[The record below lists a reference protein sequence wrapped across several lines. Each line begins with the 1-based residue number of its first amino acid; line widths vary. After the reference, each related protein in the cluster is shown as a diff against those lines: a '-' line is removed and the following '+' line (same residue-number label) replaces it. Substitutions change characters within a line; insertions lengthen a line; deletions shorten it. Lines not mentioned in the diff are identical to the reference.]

1 MNFFKINLNIKNF
14 TYGWFIFS
22 ILFIIL
28 IASLQAYF
36 EYKRA
41 IENTKIS
48 TSNVTMLLT
57 KKFEN
62 DFEQSENILKLAEY
76 FVVTLPKESNNF
88 YSSSFDQKKKIV
100 NDKFKFLVSSFS
112 NVSVINFANKEGDIL
127 YSSNDL
133 SFPINTSDREYFEI
147 LKNNKDLNTT
157 FSDVLFSFTSSSYSI
172 IQARAIRD
180 ENKDLVGV
188 LTALIDISTI
198 NDTLASINTGKNGVV
213 FVRNSNTSGLIARYP
228 QIDSAVINS
237 KLPNSNQTI
246 LKIKNGEKSGSL
258 EYEASTDN
266 EIRIGSFLVMDKY
279 PFYIQTA
286 ISEKDYLH
294 QWKRNLVIATILIVL
309 FIIASFL
316 LFRTMRANYFKELK
330 LSREIQ
336 IVKNRFENMFKVHSS
351 IMLLIDAKTGNI
363 IDANISACEFYGY
376 TLDEFK
382 KLNIS
387 NINILSKKD
396 IQYKIEEATNLNNNT
411 FIFPHRLKSGEIK
424 TIESNTS
431 PIETEKGK
439 ILFSIIKDISKQ
451 IELEKEIQ
459 EEKERYK
466 NLTNYSS
473 DAIFIINIEDGK
485 LVEFSKRARDFL
497 GYDNNEMKE
506 LTIFDLD
513 LDINSFEEYQDVVSK
528 INEIPIYFERV
539 HKRKDGSFYN
549 AGITSVKI
557 RLGGK
562 EYFYASVRDISNEV
576 NLKNNLKD
584 RDELLQNFSNQVPG
598 VLYTYQYFPDGRSC
612 FPFASEHISEIYEVT
627 PSSVLNDATKVLER
641 IYEKDFDFV
650 ADSIVE
656 SYNTLKVWKCTYRVN
671 LPKKGLRWLYGEAQP
686 VKQDDGS
693 VIWFGYI
700 KDITEQKEI
709 EAKNNDTTLKLELAT
724 SASKQGIWRLS
735 FLTNSLEWDDKM
747 YNIYG
752 ITPKKDKNNYELW
765 SNAVLK
771 EDLPIVEEKINIAKD
786 TNGTFDTIFR
796 IKRLDNNEIRYIK
809 VSAICQ
815 FDENGNKIAMVG
827 SNIDITELEIAKIK
841 ALKAN
846 EAKSKFLA
854 NMSHEIRTP
863 LNGTIGLINLVLD
876 TPLNHLQNEY
886 LNKAIQ
892 ASNSLLNIIN
902 DILDYSKI
910 EIGKLDILKEPF
922 DLNQLLE
929 NISNIFGYQI
939 YEKGL
944 EFSFTVDPKINNS
957 LIGDSLRLT
966 QILNNFIGN
975 AIKFT
980 QKGYVHVDINLIR
993 KNDNK
998 LLLDFSVKDTG
1009 IGIALENQS
1018 KLFKAFNQED
1028 SSTTKRFGGTGLGL
1042 VIAKQLVELMDGEVY
1057 FGSIKDKGSTF
1068 GFKIELEYI
1077 KDTMFIKENL
1087 KTYVDC
1093 NFLIIDDNEIDRD
1106 YLKKVLSSWKI
1117 DSLSV
1122 SNGLEAYEILTHE
1135 KIDYIIVDW
1144 YMPELN
1150 GLELL
1155 KKLQDNNINIPNIL
1169 MITAHN
1175 KQELLNEAQNSNI
1188 YIEKILEKH
1197 FTPSTLYN
1205 TIFDKKIESKRVES
1219 KKMKLIS
1226 LKKALVVEDNEINQL
1241 VTSKML
1247 ESIGFDIDIANDGLE
1262 AVNMANK
1269 SNYDIVFM
1277 DLQMPNMDGFEATK
1291 KIREFN
1297 KNTPIVALSAAVMD
1311 KDKELTSLAGMNN
1324 HLAKPLLRSELESIL
1339 KQYFEME
1346 LIDNELNKSNTIFIK
1361 GINISSVI
1369 ENYNTDINDIY
1380 RMYEKF
1386 YKEYKDID
1394 KDLVSFKNNEKE
1406 YFEYLHK
1413 LKGVSGNLHIQE
1425 VFETSK
1431 KIYDNKELSFFN
1443 HLIKITKNICENI
1456 ESSILPIL
1464 KSSQKDIKTLDLKE
1478 LKKVIEKLIIDLKDY
1493 EYISSDKIGLLL
1505 DNLKTLVP
1513 EKDIDLLNKSFEKN
1527 DNETVISLLEN
1538 ILKDLNAK

>member
-28 IASLQAYF
+28 LASLQAYF

-57 KKFEN
+57 KKLEN

-76 FVVTLPKESNNF
+76 FVLTLPKENTNF
-88 YSSSFDQKKKIV
+88 YSFSFDQKRKTV
-100 NDKFKFLVSSFS
+100 DDKFKFLVSNFS
-112 NVSVINFANKEGDIL
+112 NISAINFANKEGDIL

-198 NDTLASINTGKNGVV
+198 NDTLASINTGKDGVV
-213 FVRNSNTSGLIARYP
+213 LIRNSDTSSLIARYP
-228 QIDSAVINS
+228 EVENVNVNS
-237 KLPNSNQTI
+237 KLPDSNPTI
-246 LKIKNGEKSGSL
+246 VRVNNGEKIGSF
-258 EYEASTDN
+258 EYIASTDSKK
-266 EIRIGSFLVMDKY
+266 RIGSFLVMDKY

-286 ISEKDYLH
+286 ISEKEYLH
-294 QWKRNLVIATILIVL
+294 QWKKNLLIATILIVL

-330 LSREIQ
+330 LSREIK
-336 IVKNRFENMFKVHSS
+336 IVKNRFENMFKIHSA

-363 IDANISACEFYGY
+363 IDANHSACKFYGY

-387 NINILSKKD
+387 NINVLSKKE
-396 IQYKIEEATNLNNNT
+396 IQDKIEEAKNLNNNT

-431 PIETEKGK
+431 PIDTEKGEV
-439 ILFSIIKDISKQ
+439 LFSIIKDISKQ
-451 IELEKEIQ
+451 IVLEKEIE

-473 DAIFIINIEDGK
+473 DAIFIVNIEDGK
-485 LVEFSKRARDFL
+485 LVEFNKRAIDFL

-513 LDINSFEEYQDVVSK
+513 LDINSFEDYQDVVSK
-528 INEIPIYFERV
+528 INQTPIYFERV
-539 HKRKDGSFYN
+539 HKRKDGSQYH

-557 RLGGK
+557 RLGEK
-562 EYFYASVRDISNEV
+562 EYFYASVRDI
-576 NLKNNLKD
+576 
-584 RDELLQNFSNQVPG
+584 
-598 VLYTYQYFPDGRSC
+598 
-612 FPFASEHISEIYEVT
+612 
-627 PSSVLNDATKVLER
+627 
-641 IYEKDFDFV
+641 
-650 ADSIVE
+650 
-656 SYNTLKVWKCTYRVN
+656 
-671 LPKKGLRWLYGEAQP
+671 
-686 VKQDDGS
+686 
-693 VIWFGYI
+693 
-700 KDITEQKEI
+700 TEQKEI
-709 EAKNNDTTLKLELAT
+709 EAKILDTTLKLELAT
-724 SASKQGIWRLS
+724 TASKQGIWRLN
-735 FLTNSLEWDDKM
+735 FATNSLELDDNM
-747 YNIYG
+747 YKIYG
-752 ITPKKDKNNYELW
+752 ITPQKDINNYELFR
-765 SNAVLK
+765 NRILK

-796 IKRLDNNEIRYIK
+796 IKRFDNNEIRYIK

-815 FDENGNKIAMVG
+815 FDENGDKVAMVG
-827 SNIDITELEIAKIK
+827 SSIDVTELEIAKIN

-876 TPLNHLQNEY
+876 TPLNPLQNDY

-892 ASNSLLNIIN
+892 TSNSLLNIIN

-922 DLNQLLE
+922 SLNQLLE
-929 NISNIFGYQI
+929 NVTNIFGYQV

-944 EFSFTVDPKINNS
+944 EFNFTIDPKINNN
-957 LIGDSLRLT
+957 LVGDSLRLT
-966 QILNNFIGN
+966 QVLNNFVGN

-980 QKGYVHVDINLIR
+980 QKGNVHVDINLIR
-993 KNDNK
+993 KNENK

-1009 IGIALENQS
+1009 IGIALENQH

-1042 VIAKQLVELMDGEVY
+1042 VISKQLVEIMGGEVY
-1057 FGSIKDKGSTF
+1057 FNSIKDKGSTF

-1077 KDTMFIKENL
+1077 KDSILKDENL
-1087 KTYVDC
+1087 KTYSNS
-1093 NFLIIDDNEIDRD
+1093 NFLIIDDNEIYKD
-1106 YLKKVLSSWKI
+1106 YLEKILLSWKI
-1117 DSLSV
+1117 KSLNV
-1122 SNGLEAYEILTHE
+1122 SNDLEVYEILLKE
-1135 KIDYIIVDW
+1135 KIDYIIVDCCV
-1144 YMPELN
+1144 PKLN
-1150 GLELL
+1150 GLNLL

-1169 MITAHN
+1169 MITAYN
-1175 KQELLNEAQNSNI
+1175 KQELLEEAQNSNI
-1188 YIEKILEKH
+1188 YIEKILEKP

-1205 TIFDKKIESKRVES
+1205 TLFDKKIESKRVES
-1219 KKMKLIS
+1219 KKMKLITP
-1226 LKKALVVEDNEINQL
+1226 KKALVVEDNEINQI

-1247 ESIGFDIDIANDGLE
+1247 ENMGFSIDIANDGVE
-1262 AVNMANK
+1262 AVSMVNK
-1269 SNYDIVFM
+1269 FNYDMVFM

-1297 KNTPIVALSAAVMD
+1297 KTIPIIALSAAVMD
-1311 KDKELTSLAGMNN
+1311 KDKELTSLAGMNK
-1324 HLAKPLLRSELESIL
+1324 HLAKPLIKEELEKVLDEYFEISEIDNNKL
-1339 KQYFEME
+1339 KQ
-1346 LIDNELNKSNTIFIK
+1346 LNNAPFTKA
-1361 GINISSVI
+1361 INISSV
-1369 ENYNTDINDIY
+1369 Y
-1380 RMYEKF
+1380 
-1386 YKEYKDID
+1386 
-1394 KDLVSFKNNEKE
+1394 
-1406 YFEYLHK
+1406 
-1413 LKGVSGNLHIQE
+1413 
-1425 VFETSK
+1425 
-1431 KIYDNKELSFFN
+1431 
-1443 HLIKITKNICENI
+1443 
-1456 ESSILPIL
+1456 
-1464 KSSQKDIKTLDLKE
+1464 LDLEE
-1478 LKKVIEKLIIDLKDY
+1478 LKKSIQKLIIDLKDY
-1493 EYISSDKIGLLL
+1493 EYISSDRFNLLL
-1505 DNLKTLVP
+1505 DNLKGVLL
-1513 EKDIDLLNKSFEKN
+1513 EKDINFLNKLFEKN
-1527 DNETVISLLEN
+1527 NNKALIPSLEN
-1538 ILKDLNAK
+1538 ILKDLNEK

>member
-22 ILFIIL
+22 ILIIIL
-28 IASLQAYF
+28 LASLQAYF

-48 TSNVTMLLT
+48 TSNVTMLLS

-76 FVVTLPKESNNF
+76 VVLTLPKENNNF

-100 NDKFKFLVSSFS
+100 NDKFRFLVSSFS

-147 LKNNKDLNTT
+147 LKNNKDMDTA
-157 FSDVLFSFTSSSYSI
+157 FSDVVFSLTSNSNAI

-198 NDTLASINTGKNGVV
+198 NDTLASIDTGKDGVV
-213 FVRNSNTSGLIARYP
+213 LIRNSDTSSLIARYP
-228 QIDSAVINS
+228 EVENVNVNS
-237 KLPNSNQTI
+237 KLPDSNPTI
-246 LKIKNGEKSGSL
+246 VRVNNGEKIGSF
-258 EYEASTDN
+258 EYIASTDSKK
-266 EIRIGSFLVMDKY
+266 RIGSFLVMDKY

-286 ISEKDYLH
+286 ISEKEYLH
-294 QWKRNLVIATILIVL
+294 QWKKNLLIATILIVL

-330 LSREIQ
+330 LSREIK
-336 IVKNRFENMFKVHSS
+336 IVKNRFENMFKVHSA
-351 IMLLIDAKTGNI
+351 IMLLVDAKTGKI
-363 IDANISACEFYGY
+363 IDANHSACKFYGY

-387 NINILSKKD
+387 NINVLSKKD
-396 IQYKIEEATNLNNNT
+396 IQDKIKEAKNFNNNT
-411 FIFPHRLKSGEIK
+411 FIFPHILKSGEIK
-424 TIESNTS
+424 IIESNTS
-431 PIETEKGK
+431 PIKTEKGK
-439 ILFSIIKDISKQ
+439 IFFSIIKDISKQ
-451 IELEKEIQ
+451 IELEKAIQ

-466 NLTNYSS
+466 NFTNYSS
-473 DAIFIINIEDGK
+473 DAIFILNIEDGK

-528 INEIPIYFERV
+528 INQTPIYFERV
-539 HKRKDGSFYN
+539 HKRKDGSEYQ

-557 RLGGK
+557 RLGEK
-562 EYFYASVRDISNEV
+562 EYFYASIR
-576 NLKNNLKD
+576 
-584 RDELLQNFSNQVPG
+584 
-598 VLYTYQYFPDGRSC
+598 
-612 FPFASEHISEIYEVT
+612 
-627 PSSVLNDATKVLER
+627 
-641 IYEKDFDFV
+641 
-650 ADSIVE
+650 
-656 SYNTLKVWKCTYRVN
+656 
-671 LPKKGLRWLYGEAQP
+671 
-686 VKQDDGS
+686 
-693 VIWFGYI
+693 
-700 KDITEQKEI
+700 DITEQKEI
-709 EAKNNDTTLKLELAT
+709 EAKILDTTLKLELAT
-724 SASKQGIWRLS
+724 TASKQGIWRLN
-735 FLTNSLEWDDKM
+735 FATNSLELDDNM
-747 YNIYG
+747 YKIYG
-752 ITPKKDKNNYELW
+752 ITPQKDINNYELW
-765 SNAVLK
+765 SNAVLE

-796 IKRLDNNEIRYIK
+796 IKRSDNNEIRYIK
-809 VSAICQ
+809 GSAICQ
-815 FDENGNKIAMVG
+815 FDENGDKIAMVG
-827 SNIDITELEIAKIK
+827 SSIDITELEIAKIK
-841 ALKAN
+841 SQKAN

-863 LNGTIGLINLVLD
+863 LNGIIGLINLVLD
-876 TPLNHLQNEY
+876 TPLNPLQNDY

-922 DLNQLLE
+922 YLNQLLE
-929 NISNIFGYQI
+929 NISNIFGYKI

-944 EFSFTVDPKINNS
+944 EFSFTVDPKINNN

-993 KNDNK
+993 KNENK

-1018 KLFKAFNQED
+1018 KLFKAFTQED

-1057 FGSIKDKGSTF
+1057 FNSIKDKGSTF

-1077 KDTMFIKENL
+1077 KDTRFIKENL
-1087 KTYVDC
+1087 KTYVDS
-1093 NFLIIDDNEIDRD
+1093 NFLIIDDSEIDRD

-1117 DSLSV
+1117 DSLSA
-1122 SNGLEAYEILTHE
+1122 SNGLEAYEIITHE

-1144 YMPELN
+1144 DMPELN

-1188 YIEKILEKH
+1188 YIEKIIEKP

-1226 LKKALVVEDNEINQL
+1226 SKKALIVEDNEINQL
-1241 VTSKML
+1241 VTSQML

-1262 AVNMANK
+1262 AVDMVNK

-1277 DLQMPNMDGFEATK
+1277 DLQMPKMDGFEATK

-1324 HLAKPLLRSELESIL
+1324 HLAKPLIRSELESIL

-1346 LIDNELNKSNTIFIK
+1346 LIDNKLNKSNTIFIK

-1394 KDLVSFKNNEKE
+1394 KDLASLKNSEKE

-1431 KIYDNKELSFFN
+1431 KIYDNKELSFSN
-1443 HLIKITKNICENI
+1443 HLIEITKNICENI

-1478 LKKVIEKLIIDLKDY
+1478 LKNGIEKLIVDLKDY
-1493 EYISSDKIGLLL
+1493 EYISSEKIGLLL
-1505 DNLKTLVP
+1505 DNLKTLLSK
-1513 EKDIDLLNKSFEKN
+1513 KDIDLLNKSFEKN

-1538 ILKDLNAK
+1538 ILKGLSAK

>member
-28 IASLQAYF
+28 LASLQAYF

-57 KKFEN
+57 KKLEN
-62 DFEQSENILKLAEY
+62 DFEQAENILKLAEY
-76 FVVTLPKESNNF
+76 VVLTLPKENNNF

-100 NDKFKFLVSSFS
+100 NDKFRFLLSSFS

-127 YSSNDL
+127 YSSNSL
-133 SFPINTSDREYFEI
+133 NSLVNISSREHFQM

-157 FSDVLFSFTSSSYSI
+157 FSDVVFTFISNSNAI

-198 NDTLASINTGKNGVV
+198 NDTLASINTGKDGVV
-213 FVRNSNTSGLIARYP
+213 LIRNSDTSSLIARYP
-228 QIDSAVINS
+228 EVENVNVNS
-237 KLPNSNQTI
+237 KLPDSNPTI
-246 LKIKNGEKSGSL
+246 VRVNNGEKIGSF
-258 EYEASTDN
+258 EYIASTDSKK
-266 EIRIGSFLVMDKY
+266 RIGSFLVMDKY

-286 ISEKDYLH
+286 ISEKEYLH
-294 QWKRNLVIATILIVL
+294 QWKKNLLIATILIVL

-330 LSREIQ
+330 LSREIT
-336 IVKNRFENMFKVHSS
+336 IVKNRFENMFKVHSA

-363 IDANISACEFYGY
+363 IDANISACKFYGY

-387 NINILSKKD
+387 NINVLSKKE
-396 IQYKIEEATNLNNNT
+396 IQDKIEEAKNLNNNT

-439 ILFSIIKDISKQ
+439 ILFSIIKDISKHL
-451 IELEKEIQ
+451 ELEKEIQ

-473 DAIFIINIEDGK
+473 DAILILNIEDGK
-485 LVEFSKRARDFL
+485 LVEFSKRARDFF

-506 LTIFDLD
+506 LTIFDWD
-513 LDINSFEEYQDVVSK
+513 TSINSFEEYQDVVSK
-528 INEIPIYFERV
+528 INQTPIYFERV
-539 HKRKDGSFYN
+539 HKRKDGSEYH

-557 RLGGK
+557 KLGEK
-562 EYFYASVRDISNEV
+562 EYFYASVRDI
-576 NLKNNLKD
+576 
-584 RDELLQNFSNQVPG
+584 
-598 VLYTYQYFPDGRSC
+598 
-612 FPFASEHISEIYEVT
+612 
-627 PSSVLNDATKVLER
+627 
-641 IYEKDFDFV
+641 
-650 ADSIVE
+650 
-656 SYNTLKVWKCTYRVN
+656 
-671 LPKKGLRWLYGEAQP
+671 
-686 VKQDDGS
+686 
-693 VIWFGYI
+693 
-700 KDITEQKEI
+700 TEQKEI
-709 EAKNNDTTLKLELAT
+709 EAKILDTTLKLELAT
-724 SASKQGIWRLS
+724 SASKQGIWRLN
-735 FLTNSLEWDDKM
+735 FATNSLELDDNM
-747 YNIYG
+747 YKIYG
-752 ITPKKDKNNYELW
+752 ITPQKDINNYELW
-765 SNAVLK
+765 SNAVLE

-786 TNGTFDTIFR
+786 TNCTFDTIFR
-796 IKRLDNNEIRYIK
+796 IKRFDNNEIRYIK

-815 FDENGNKIAMVG
+815 FDENGDKIAMVG
-827 SNIDITELEIAKIK
+827 SSIDITELEIAKIK

-876 TPLNHLQNEY
+876 TPLNPLQNDY

-922 DLNQLLE
+922 YLNQLLE
-929 NISNIFGYQI
+929 NITNIFGYKI

-944 EFSFTVDPKINNS
+944 EFSFTVDPKINNN

-993 KNDNK
+993 KNENK

-1057 FGSIKDKGSTF
+1057 FSSIKDKGSTF

-1087 KTYVDC
+1087 KTYINS
-1093 NFLIIDDNEIDRD
+1093 NFLIIDDSEIDRD

-1117 DSLSV
+1117 DSLSA
-1122 SNGLEAYEILTHE
+1122 SNGLEAYEIITRE

-1144 YMPELN
+1144 HMPELN

-1188 YIEKILEKH
+1188 YIEKIIEKP

-1226 LKKALVVEDNEINQL
+1226 SKKALIVEDNEINQL
-1241 VTSKML
+1241 VTSQML

-1262 AVNMANK
+1262 AVDMANK
-1269 SNYDIVFM
+1269 SNYDIIFM

-1324 HLAKPLLRSELESIL
+1324 HLAKPLIRSELESIL

-1346 LIDNELNKSNTIFIK
+1346 LIDNKLNKSNTIFIK

-1394 KDLVSFKNNEKE
+1394 KDLASLKNSEKE

-1431 KIYDNKELSFFN
+1431 KIYDNKELSFTN
-1443 HLIKITKNICENI
+1443 HLIEITKNICENI

-1478 LKKVIEKLIIDLKDY
+1478 LKNGIEKLIVDLKDY
-1493 EYISSDKIGLLL
+1493 EYISSEKIGLLL
-1505 DNLKTLVP
+1505 DNLKTLLP
-1513 EKDIDLLNKSFEKN
+1513 KKDIDLLNKSFEKS

>member
-22 ILFIIL
+22 ILIIISL
-28 IASLQAYF
+28 ASLQAYF

-62 DFEQSENILKLAEY
+62 DFEQAENILKLAEY
-76 FVVTLPKESNNF
+76 VVLTLPKENNNF

-100 NDKFKFLVSSFS
+100 NDKFRFLLSSFS

-127 YSSNDL
+127 YSSNSL
-133 SFPINTSDREYFEI
+133 NSLVNISSREHFQM
-147 LKNNKDLNTT
+147 LKNNKDMDTA
-157 FSDVLFSFTSSSYSI
+157 FSDVVFSLTSNSNAI

-198 NDTLASINTGKNGVV
+198 NNTLASINTGKDGVV
-213 FVRNSNTSGLIARYP
+213 LIRNSNTSSLIARYP
-228 QIDSAVINS
+228 EVENVNVNS
-237 KLPNSNQTI
+237 KLPDSNPTI
-246 LKIKNGEKSGSL
+246 VRVNNGEKIGSF
-258 EYEASTDN
+258 EYIASTDS
-266 EIRIGSFLVMDKY
+266 EKRIGSFLVMDKY

-286 ISEKDYLH
+286 ISEKEYLH
-294 QWKRNLVIATILIVL
+294 QWKKNLLIATILIVL

-330 LSREIQ
+330 LSREIK
-336 IVKNRFENMFKVHSS
+336 IVKNRFENMFKVHSA
-351 IMLLIDAKTGNI
+351 IMLLVDAKTGKI
-363 IDANISACEFYGY
+363 IDANHSACEFYGY

-387 NINILSKKD
+387 NINVLSKKD
-396 IQYKIEEATNLNNNT
+396 IQDKIEEATKLNNNT

-431 PIETEKGK
+431 PIETEKGR

-473 DAIFIINIEDGK
+473 DAIFILNIEDGK

-539 HKRKDGSFYN
+539 HKRKDGSEYH

-557 RLGGK
+557 RLGEK
-562 EYFYASVRDISNEV
+562 EYFYASIR
-576 NLKNNLKD
+576 
-584 RDELLQNFSNQVPG
+584 
-598 VLYTYQYFPDGRSC
+598 
-612 FPFASEHISEIYEVT
+612 
-627 PSSVLNDATKVLER
+627 
-641 IYEKDFDFV
+641 
-650 ADSIVE
+650 
-656 SYNTLKVWKCTYRVN
+656 
-671 LPKKGLRWLYGEAQP
+671 
-686 VKQDDGS
+686 
-693 VIWFGYI
+693 
-700 KDITEQKEI
+700 DITEQKEI
-709 EAKNNDTTLKLELAT
+709 EAKILDTTLKLELAT
-724 SASKQGIWRLS
+724 TASKQGIWRLN
-735 FLTNSLEWDDKM
+735 FATNSLELDDNM
-747 YNIYG
+747 YKIYG
-752 ITPKKDKNNYELW
+752 ITPQKDINNYELFR
-765 SNAVLK
+765 NRILK

-796 IKRLDNNEIRYIK
+796 IKRFDNNEIRYIK

-815 FDENGNKIAMVG
+815 FDENGDKIAMVG

-876 TPLNHLQNEY
+876 TPLNPLQNDY

-922 DLNQLLE
+922 YLNQLLE
-929 NISNIFGYQI
+929 NISNIFGYKI

-993 KNDNK
+993 KNENK

-1009 IGIALENQS
+1009 IGIALENQN

-1057 FGSIKDKGSTF
+1057 FSSIKDKGSTF

-1077 KDTMFIKENL
+1077 KDTMLIKENL
-1087 KTYVDC
+1087 KTYVDS
-1093 NFLIIDDNEIDRD
+1093 NFLIIDDSEIDRD

-1117 DSLSV
+1117 DSLSA
-1122 SNGLEAYEILTHE
+1122 SNGLEAYEIITRE

-1144 YMPELN
+1144 HMPELN

-1188 YIEKILEKH
+1188 YIEKIIEKP

-1226 LKKALVVEDNEINQL
+1226 SKKALIVEDNEINQL
-1241 VTSKML
+1241 VTSQML

-1262 AVNMANK
+1262 AVDMVNK

-1277 DLQMPNMDGFEATK
+1277 DLQMPKMDGFEATK

-1324 HLAKPLLRSELESIL
+1324 HLAKPLIRSELESIL

-1346 LIDNELNKSNTIFIK
+1346 FIDNKLNKSNTIFIK

-1394 KDLVSFKNNEKE
+1394 KDLASLKNSEKE

-1431 KIYDNKELSFFN
+1431 KIYDNKELSFSN
-1443 HLIKITKNICENI
+1443 HLIEITKNICENI

-1478 LKKVIEKLIIDLKDY
+1478 LKNGIEKLIVDLKDY
-1493 EYISSDKIGLLL
+1493 EYISSEKIGLLL
-1505 DNLKTLVP
+1505 DNLKTLLP
-1513 EKDIDLLNKSFEKN
+1513 KKDIDLLNKSFEKN

-1538 ILKDLNAK
+1538 ILKGLSAK

>member
-22 ILFIIL
+22 ILIIIL
-28 IASLQAYF
+28 LASLQAYF

-62 DFEQSENILKLAEY
+62 DFEQAENILKLAEY
-76 FVVTLPKESNNF
+76 VVLTLPKENNNF

-100 NDKFKFLVSSFS
+100 NDKFRFLLSSFS

-127 YSSNDL
+127 YSSNSL
-133 SFPINTSDREYFEI
+133 NSLVNISSREHFQM
-147 LKNNKDLNTT
+147 LKNNKDMDTA
-157 FSDVLFSFTSSSYSI
+157 FSDVVFSLTSNSNAI

-198 NDTLASINTGKNGVV
+198 NDTLASINTGKDGVV
-213 FVRNSNTSGLIARYP
+213 LIRNSNTSSLIARYP
-228 QIDSAVINS
+228 EVENVNVNS
-237 KLPNSNQTI
+237 KLPDSNPTI
-246 LKIKNGEKSGSL
+246 VRVNNGEKIGSF
-258 EYEASTDN
+258 EYIASTDSKK
-266 EIRIGSFLVMDKY
+266 RIGSFLVMDKY

-286 ISEKDYLH
+286 ISEKEYLH
-294 QWKRNLVIATILIVL
+294 QWKKNLLIATILIVL

-316 LFRTMRANYFKELK
+316 LFVIMRANYFKELK
-330 LSREIQ
+330 LSREIK
-336 IVKNRFENMFKVHSS
+336 IVKNRFENMFKIHSA
-351 IMLLIDAKTGNI
+351 IMLLIDAKTGKI
-363 IDANISACEFYGY
+363 IDANHSACKFYGH
-376 TLDEFK
+376 TLEEFK

-387 NINILSKKD
+387 NINVLSKKE
-396 IQYKIEEATNLNNNT
+396 IQDKIEEATKLNNNT
-411 FIFPHRLKSGEIK
+411 FIFPHRLKNGEIK

-473 DAIFIINIEDGK
+473 DAIFIVNIEDGK

-497 GYDNNEMKE
+497 GYDNNEMKD
-506 LTIFDLD
+506 LSIFDWD
-513 LDINSFEEYQDVVSK
+513 TNINSMKEYKEIISH
-528 INEIPIYFERV
+528 INQTPIYFERV
-539 HKRKDGSFYN
+539 HKRKDGSEYN

-576 NLKNNLKD
+576 KLKNNLKN

-627 PSSVLNDATKVLER
+627 PSSVLNDASKVLER

-650 ADSIVE
+650 VDSIVE

-724 SASKQGIWRLS
+724 SASKQGIWRLN
-735 FLTNSLEWDDKM
+735 FATNSLELDDNM
-747 YNIYG
+747 YKIYG
-752 ITPKKDKNNYELW
+752 ITPQKDINNYELFR
-765 SNAVLK
+765 NKILK

-796 IKRLDNNEIRYIK
+796 IKRSDNNEIRYIK

-815 FDENGNKIAMVG
+815 FDENGDKIAMVG
-827 SNIDITELEIAKIK
+827 SSIDITELEIAKIK

-876 TPLNHLQNEY
+876 TPLNPLQNDY

-922 DLNQLLE
+922 YLNQLLE
-929 NISNIFGYQI
+929 NISNIFGYKI

-944 EFSFTVDPKINNS
+944 EFSFTVDPKINNN

-980 QKGYVHVDINLIR
+980 
-993 KNDNK
+993 
-998 LLLDFSVKDTG
+998 
-1009 IGIALENQS
+1009 
-1018 KLFKAFNQED
+1018 
-1028 SSTTKRFGGTGLGL
+1028 
-1042 VIAKQLVELMDGEVY
+1042 
-1057 FGSIKDKGSTF
+1057 
-1068 GFKIELEYI
+1068 
-1077 KDTMFIKENL
+1077 
-1087 KTYVDC
+1087 
-1093 NFLIIDDNEIDRD
+1093 
-1106 YLKKVLSSWKI
+1106 
-1117 DSLSV
+1117 
-1122 SNGLEAYEILTHE
+1122 
-1135 KIDYIIVDW
+1135 
-1144 YMPELN
+1144 
-1150 GLELL
+1150 
-1155 KKLQDNNINIPNIL
+1155 
-1169 MITAHN
+1169 
-1175 KQELLNEAQNSNI
+1175 
-1188 YIEKILEKH
+1188 
-1197 FTPSTLYN
+1197 
-1205 TIFDKKIESKRVES
+1205 
-1219 KKMKLIS
+1219 
-1226 LKKALVVEDNEINQL
+1226 
-1241 VTSKML
+1241 
-1247 ESIGFDIDIANDGLE
+1247 
-1262 AVNMANK
+1262 
-1269 SNYDIVFM
+1269 
-1277 DLQMPNMDGFEATK
+1277 
-1291 KIREFN
+1291 
-1297 KNTPIVALSAAVMD
+1297 
-1311 KDKELTSLAGMNN
+1311 
-1324 HLAKPLLRSELESIL
+1324 
-1339 KQYFEME
+1339 
-1346 LIDNELNKSNTIFIK
+1346 
-1361 GINISSVI
+1361 
-1369 ENYNTDINDIY
+1369 
-1380 RMYEKF
+1380 
-1386 YKEYKDID
+1386 
-1394 KDLVSFKNNEKE
+1394 
-1406 YFEYLHK
+1406 
-1413 LKGVSGNLHIQE
+1413 
-1425 VFETSK
+1425 
-1431 KIYDNKELSFFN
+1431 
-1443 HLIKITKNICENI
+1443 
-1456 ESSILPIL
+1456 
-1464 KSSQKDIKTLDLKE
+1464 
-1478 LKKVIEKLIIDLKDY
+1478 
-1493 EYISSDKIGLLL
+1493 
-1505 DNLKTLVP
+1505 
-1513 EKDIDLLNKSFEKN
+1513 
-1527 DNETVISLLEN
+1527 
-1538 ILKDLNAK
+1538 

>member
-28 IASLQAYF
+28 LASLQAYF

-57 KKFEN
+57 KKLEN

-76 FVVTLPKESNNF
+76 VVLTLPKENNNF
-88 YSSSFDQKKKIV
+88 YSSSFDQKQKIV
-100 NDKFKFLVSSFS
+100 NDKFRFLLSSFS

-127 YSSNDL
+127 YSSNSL
-133 SFPINTSDREYFEI
+133 NSLVNISSREHFQM

-198 NDTLASINTGKNGVV
+198 NNTLASINTGKDGVV
-213 FVRNSNTSGLIARYP
+213 LIRNSDTSSLIARYP
-228 QIDSAVINS
+228 EVENVNVNS
-237 KLPNSNQTI
+237 KLPDSNPTI
-246 LKIKNGEKSGSL
+246 VRVKNGEKIGSF
-258 EYEASTDN
+258 EYIASTDSKK
-266 EIRIGSFLVMDKY
+266 RIGSFLVMDKY

-286 ISEKDYLH
+286 ISEKEYLH
-294 QWKRNLVIATILIVL
+294 QWKKNLLIATILIVL

-330 LSREIQ
+330 LSREIT
-336 IVKNRFENMFKVHSS
+336 IVKNRFENMFKVHSA
-351 IMLLIDAKTGNI
+351 IMLLVDAKTGKI
-363 IDANISACEFYGY
+363 IDANHSACEFYGY

-387 NINILSKKD
+387 NINVLSKKD
-396 IQYKIEEATNLNNNT
+396 IQDKIEEATKLNNNT

-431 PIETEKGK
+431 PIETEKGR
-439 ILFSIIKDISKQ
+439 ILFSIIKDISKHL
-451 IELEKEIQ
+451 ELEKEIQ

-473 DAIFIINIEDGK
+473 DAIFILNIEDGK
-485 LVEFSKRARDFL
+485 LVEFSKRAKDLL
-497 GYDNNEMKE
+497 GYDNNEMKD
-506 LTIFDLD
+506 LSIFDWD
-513 LDINSFEEYQDVVSK
+513 TSINSFEEYQDVVSK
-528 INEIPIYFERV
+528 INEIPIYIERV
-539 HKRKDGSFYN
+539 HKRKDGSEYQ

-557 RLGGK
+557 ILGGK
-562 EYFYASVRDISNEV
+562 EYFYASVRDI
-576 NLKNNLKD
+576 
-584 RDELLQNFSNQVPG
+584 
-598 VLYTYQYFPDGRSC
+598 
-612 FPFASEHISEIYEVT
+612 
-627 PSSVLNDATKVLER
+627 
-641 IYEKDFDFV
+641 
-650 ADSIVE
+650 
-656 SYNTLKVWKCTYRVN
+656 
-671 LPKKGLRWLYGEAQP
+671 
-686 VKQDDGS
+686 
-693 VIWFGYI
+693 
-700 KDITEQKEI
+700 TEQKEI
-709 EAKNNDTTLKLELAT
+709 EAKILDTTLKLELAT
-724 SASKQGIWRLS
+724 TASKQGIWRLN
-735 FLTNSLEWDDKM
+735 FATNSLELDDNM
-747 YNIYG
+747 YKIYG
-752 ITPKKDKNNYELW
+752 ITPQKDINNYELFR
-765 SNAVLK
+765 NRILK

-796 IKRLDNNEIRYIK
+796 IKRSDNNEIRYIK

-815 FDENGNKIAMVG
+815 FDENGDKIAMVG
-827 SNIDITELEIAKIK
+827 SSIDVTELEIAKIK

-876 TPLNHLQNEY
+876 TPLNPLQNDY

-892 ASNSLLNIIN
+892 TSNSLLKIIN

-922 DLNQLLE
+922 YLNQLLE
-929 NISNIFGYQI
+929 NISNIFGYKI

-980 QKGYVHVDINLIR
+980 QKGNVHVDINLIR
-993 KNDNK
+993 KNENK

-1028 SSTTKRFGGTGLGL
+1028 SSTTKKFGGTGLGL
-1042 VIAKQLVELMDGEVY
+1042 VIAKQLVELMGGEVY
-1057 FGSIKDKGSTF
+1057 FNSIKDKGSTF

-1087 KTYVDC
+1087 KTYINS
-1093 NFLIIDDNEIDRD
+1093 NFLIIDDSEIDRD

-1117 DSLSV
+1117 DSLSA
-1122 SNGLEAYEILTHE
+1122 SNGLEAYEIITRE

-1144 YMPELN
+1144 HMPELN

-1188 YIEKILEKH
+1188 YIEKVIEKP

-1205 TIFDKKIESKRVES
+1205 TIFDKKIENKRAES
-1219 KKMKLIS
+1219 EKMKLTS
-1226 LKKALVVEDNEINQL
+1226 LKKALVVEDNEINQI
-1241 VTSKML
+1241 VSSKML

-1262 AVNMANK
+1262 AVNMVNK

-1277 DLQMPNMDGFEATK
+1277 DLQMPKMDGFEATK

-1311 KDKELTSLAGMNN
+1311 DDKELTSLAGMNN
-1324 HLAKPLLRSELESIL
+1324 HLAKPLIRSELESIL

-1346 LIDNELNKSNTIFIK
+1346 FIDNELNKSSTIFIK

-1369 ENYNTDINDIY
+1369 ENYNTDINDS
-1380 RMYEKF
+1380 E
-1386 YKEYKDID
+1386 
-1394 KDLVSFKNNEKE
+1394 
-1406 YFEYLHK
+1406 
-1413 LKGVSGNLHIQE
+1413 E
-1425 VFETSK
+1425 VNS
-1431 KIYDNKELSFFN
+1431 
-1443 HLIKITKNICENI
+1443 
-1456 ESSILPIL
+1456 ESRRFRILGTIR
-1464 KSSQKDIKTLDLKE
+1464 K
-1478 LKKVIEKLIIDLKDY
+1478 
-1493 EYISSDKIGLLL
+1493 
-1505 DNLKTLVP
+1505 
-1513 EKDIDLLNKSFEKN
+1513 
-1527 DNETVISLLEN
+1527 
-1538 ILKDLNAK
+1538 

>member
-22 ILFIIL
+22 ILIIIL
-28 IASLQAYF
+28 LASLQAYF

-62 DFEQSENILKLAEY
+62 DFEQAENILKLAEY
-76 FVVTLPKESNNF
+76 VVLTLPKENNNF

-100 NDKFKFLVSSFS
+100 NDKFRFLLSSFS
-112 NVSVINFANKEGDIL
+112 NISAINFANKEGDIL

-198 NDTLASINTGKNGVV
+198 NNTLSSIDTGKNDVV

-228 QIDSAVINS
+228 ETENVNVNS
-237 KLPNSNQTI
+237 KLPDSNPTI
-246 LKIKNGEKSGSL
+246 VRVNNGEKIGSF
-258 EYEASTDN
+258 EYIASTDSKK
-266 EIRIGSFLVMDKY
+266 RIGSFLVMDKY

-286 ISEKDYLH
+286 ISEKEYLH
-294 QWKRNLVIATILIVL
+294 QWRKNLLIATILIVL

-330 LSREIQ
+330 LSREIK
-336 IVKNRFENMFKVHSS
+336 IVKNRFENMFKIHSA

-363 IDANISACEFYGY
+363 IDANHSACKFYGY

-387 NINILSKKD
+387 NINVLSKKD
-396 IQYKIEEATNLNNNT
+396 IQDKIKEAKNFNNT
-411 FIFPHRLKSGEIK
+411 FIFPHILKSGEIK

-439 ILFSIIKDISKQ
+439 ILFSIIKDISKHL
-451 IELEKEIQ
+451 ELEKEIQ

-473 DAIFIINIEDGK
+473 DAIFILNIEDGK

-497 GYDNNEMKE
+497 GYDNNEMKD
-506 LTIFDLD
+506 LSIFDWD
-513 LDINSFEEYQDVVSK
+513 TSINSMEEYK
-528 INEIPIYFERV
+528 EIMSHTNQTPIYFERV
-539 HKRKDGSFYN
+539 HKRKDGSHYH

-557 RLGGK
+557 RLGEK
-562 EYFYASVRDISNEV
+562 EYFYASVRDI
-576 NLKNNLKD
+576 
-584 RDELLQNFSNQVPG
+584 
-598 VLYTYQYFPDGRSC
+598 
-612 FPFASEHISEIYEVT
+612 
-627 PSSVLNDATKVLER
+627 
-641 IYEKDFDFV
+641 
-650 ADSIVE
+650 
-656 SYNTLKVWKCTYRVN
+656 
-671 LPKKGLRWLYGEAQP
+671 
-686 VKQDDGS
+686 
-693 VIWFGYI
+693 
-700 KDITEQKEI
+700 TEQKEI
-709 EAKNNDTTLKLELAT
+709 EAKILDTTLKLELAT
-724 SASKQGIWRLS
+724 TASKQGIWRWNFS
-735 FLTNSLEWDDKM
+735 TNILDCDDSM
-747 YNIYG
+747 YKIYG
-752 ITPKKDKNNYELW
+752 IVKTEGINYYDIW
-765 SNAVLK
+765 SNAIVK

-796 IKRLDNNEIRYIK
+796 IKRSDNNEIRYIK

-815 FDENGNKIAMVG
+815 FDENGDKIAMVG
-827 SNIDITELEIAKIK
+827 SSIDVTELEIAKIN

-876 TPLNHLQNEY
+876 TPLNPLQNDY

-922 DLNQLLE
+922 YLNQLLE
-929 NISNIFGYQI
+929 NISNIFGYKI

-993 KNDNK
+993 KNENK

-1057 FGSIKDKGSTF
+1057 FSSIKDKGSTF

-1077 KDTMFIKENL
+1077 EDTMLIKENL
-1087 KTYVDC
+1087 KTFIDS
-1093 NFLIIDDNEIDRD
+1093 NFLIIDDSEIDRD

-1117 DSLSV
+1117 DSLSA
-1122 SNGLEAYEILTHE
+1122 SNGLEAYEILTRE
-1135 KIDYIIVDW
+1135 KIDYIVVDW
-1144 YMPELN
+1144 HIPELN

-1188 YIEKILEKH
+1188 YVEKILEKP

-1205 TIFDKKIESKRVES
+1205 TIFDKKIESK
-1219 KKMKLIS
+1219 KMKLIS
-1226 LKKALVVEDNEINQL
+1226 SKKALIVEDNEINQL
-1241 VTSKML
+1241 VTSQML

-1262 AVNMANK
+1262 AVDMANK

-1324 HLAKPLLRSELESIL
+1324 HLAKPLIRSELESIL

-1346 LIDNELNKSNTIFIK
+1346 LIDNKLNKSNTIFIK

-1394 KDLVSFKNNEKE
+1394 KDLASLKNSEKE

-1431 KIYDNKELSFFN
+1431 KIYDNKELSFSN
-1443 HLIKITKNICENI
+1443 HLIEITKNICENI

-1464 KSSQKDIKTLDLKE
+1464 KNSQKDIKTLDLKE
-1478 LKKVIEKLIIDLKDY
+1478 LKNGIEKLIVDLKDY
-1493 EYISSDKIGLLL
+1493 EYISSEKIGLLL
-1505 DNLKTLVP
+1505 DNLKTLLSK
-1513 EKDIDLLNKSFEKN
+1513 KDIDLLNKSFEKN

>member
-28 IASLQAYF
+28 LASLQAYF

-57 KKFEN
+57 KKLEN

-76 FVVTLPKESNNF
+76 VVLTLPKENNNF

-100 NDKFKFLVSSFS
+100 NDKFRFLLSSFS

-127 YSSNDL
+127 YSSNSL
-133 SFPINTSDREYFEI
+133 NSLVNISSREHFQM

-198 NDTLASINTGKNGVV
+198 NDTLASINTGKDGVV
-213 FVRNSNTSGLIARYP
+213 LIRNSNTSSLIARYP
-228 QIDSAVINS
+228 EVENVNVNS
-237 KLPNSNQTI
+237 KLPDSNPTI
-246 LKIKNGEKSGSL
+246 VRVNNGEKIGSF
-258 EYEASTDN
+258 EYIASTDSKK
-266 EIRIGSFLVMDKY
+266 RIGSFLVMDKY

-286 ISEKDYLH
+286 ISEKEYLH
-294 QWKRNLVIATILIVL
+294 QWKKNLLIATILIVL

-330 LSREIQ
+330 LSREIK
-336 IVKNRFENMFKVHSS
+336 IVKNRFENMFKVHSA

-363 IDANISACEFYGY
+363 IDANHSACKFYGY

-387 NINILSKKD
+387 NINVLSKKD
-396 IQYKIEEATNLNNNT
+396 IQDKIEEAKNFNNNT

-431 PIETEKGK
+431 PIETEKGR
-439 ILFSIIKDISKQ
+439 ILFSIIKDISKHL
-451 IELEKEIQ
+451 ELEKEIQ

-473 DAIFIINIEDGK
+473 DAIFILNIEDGK
-485 LVEFSKRARDFL
+485 LVEFSKRAKDLL

-539 HKRKDGSFYN
+539 HKRKDGSEYH

-557 RLGGK
+557 KLGEK
-562 EYFYASVRDISNEV
+562 EYFYASIR
-576 NLKNNLKD
+576 
-584 RDELLQNFSNQVPG
+584 
-598 VLYTYQYFPDGRSC
+598 
-612 FPFASEHISEIYEVT
+612 
-627 PSSVLNDATKVLER
+627 
-641 IYEKDFDFV
+641 
-650 ADSIVE
+650 
-656 SYNTLKVWKCTYRVN
+656 
-671 LPKKGLRWLYGEAQP
+671 
-686 VKQDDGS
+686 
-693 VIWFGYI
+693 
-700 KDITEQKEI
+700 DITEQKEI
-709 EAKNNDTTLKLELAT
+709 EAKILDTTLKLELAT
-724 SASKQGIWRLS
+724 SALKQGIWRLN
-735 FLTNSLEWDDKM
+735 FATNNLELDDNM
-747 YNIYG
+747 YKIYG
-752 ITPKKDKNNYELW
+752 ITPQKDINNYDLFR
-765 SNAVLK
+765 NRILK

-796 IKRLDNNEIRYIK
+796 IKRFDNNEIRYIK

-815 FDENGNKIAMVG
+815 FDENGNKVAMVG
-827 SNIDITELEIAKIK
+827 SNIDVTELEIAKIN

-876 TPLNHLQNEY
+876 TPLNPLQNDY

-892 ASNSLLNIIN
+892 TSNSLLNIIN

-922 DLNQLLE
+922 YLNQLLE
-929 NISNIFGYQI
+929 NISNIFGYKI

-944 EFSFTVDPKINNS
+944 EFSFTVDPKINNN

-980 QKGYVHVDINLIR
+980 QKGNVHVDINLIR
-993 KNDNK
+993 KNENK

-1028 SSTTKRFGGTGLGL
+1028 SSTTKKFGGTGLGL

-1057 FGSIKDKGSTF
+1057 FNSIKDKGSTF

-1077 KDTMFIKENL
+1077 KDTIVIKENL
-1087 KTYVDC
+1087 KTYVDS
-1093 NFLIIDDNEIDRD
+1093 NFLIIDDSEIDRD

-1117 DSLSV
+1117 DSLSA
-1122 SNGLEAYEILTHE
+1122 SNGLEAYEIITRE

-1144 YMPELN
+1144 HMPELN

-1188 YIEKILEKH
+1188 YIEKIIEKP

-1226 LKKALVVEDNEINQL
+1226 SKKALIVEDNEINQL
-1241 VTSKML
+1241 VTSQML

-1311 KDKELTSLAGMNN
+1311 EDKELTSLAGMNN
-1324 HLAKPLLRSELESIL
+1324 HLAKPLIRSELESIL

-1346 LIDNELNKSNTIFIK
+1346 FIDNKLNKSSAIFIK

-1394 KDLVSFKNNEKE
+1394 KDLASLKNSEKE

-1431 KIYDNKELSFFN
+1431 KIYDNKELSFSN
-1443 HLIKITKNICENI
+1443 HLIEITKNICENI
-1456 ESSILPIL
+1456 ENSILPIL
-1464 KSSQKDIKTLDLKE
+1464 KSSQKDIKSLDLKE
-1478 LKKVIEKLIIDLKDY
+1478 LKNGIEKLIVDLKDY

-1505 DNLKTLVP
+1505 DNLKTLLP
-1513 EKDIDLLNKSFEKN
+1513 KKDIDLLNKSFEKS
-1527 DNETVISLLEN
+1527 DNEIVISLLEN
-1538 ILKDLNAK
+1538 ILKDFDAK

>member
-22 ILFIIL
+22 ILIIISL
-28 IASLQAYF
+28 ASLQAYF

-48 TSNVTMLLT
+48 TSNVTMLLS

-62 DFEQSENILKLAEY
+62 DFEQAENILKLAEY
-76 FVVTLPKESNNF
+76 VVLTLSKENNNF

-100 NDKFKFLVSSFS
+100 NDKFRFLVSSFS

-127 YSSNDL
+127 YSSNSL
-133 SFPINTSDREYFEI
+133 NSLVNTSSREYFKM
-147 LKNNKDLNTT
+147 LKNNKDMDTA
-157 FSDVLFSFTSSSYSI
+157 FSDVVFSLTSNSNAI

-198 NDTLASINTGKNGVV
+198 NDTLASINTGKDGVV
-213 FVRNSNTSGLIARYP
+213 LIRNSDTSSLIARYP
-228 QIDSAVINS
+228 EVENVNLNS
-237 KLPNSNQTI
+237 KLPDSNPTI
-246 LKIKNGEKSGSL
+246 VRVNNGEKIGSF
-258 EYEASTDN
+258 EYIASTDSKK
-266 EIRIGSFLVMDKY
+266 RIGSFLVMDKY

-286 ISEKDYLH
+286 ISEKEYLH
-294 QWKRNLVIATILIVL
+294 QWKKNLLIATILIVL

-330 LSREIQ
+330 LSREIK
-336 IVKNRFENMFKVHSS
+336 IVKNRFENMFKVHSA

-363 IDANISACEFYGY
+363 IDANHSACKFYGY

-396 IQYKIEEATNLNNNT
+396 IQDKIKEAKNFNNNT
-411 FIFPHRLKSGEIK
+411 FIFPHILKSGEIK

-431 PIETEKGK
+431 PIKTEKGK

-473 DAIFIINIEDGK
+473 DAIFILNIEDGK

-497 GYDNNEMKE
+497 GYDNNEMKD
-506 LTIFDLD
+506 LSIFDWD
-513 LDINSFEEYQDVVSK
+513 TSINSFEEYQDVVSK
-528 INEIPIYFERV
+528 INQTPIYIERV
-539 HKRKDGSFYN
+539 HKRKDGSEYH

-557 RLGGK
+557 RLGEK
-562 EYFYASVRDISNEV
+562 EYLYASVR
-576 NLKNNLKD
+576 
-584 RDELLQNFSNQVPG
+584 
-598 VLYTYQYFPDGRSC
+598 
-612 FPFASEHISEIYEVT
+612 
-627 PSSVLNDATKVLER
+627 
-641 IYEKDFDFV
+641 
-650 ADSIVE
+650 
-656 SYNTLKVWKCTYRVN
+656 
-671 LPKKGLRWLYGEAQP
+671 
-686 VKQDDGS
+686 
-693 VIWFGYI
+693 
-700 KDITEQKEI
+700 DITEQKEI
-709 EAKNNDTTLKLELAT
+709 EAKILDTTLKLELAT
-724 SASKQGIWRLS
+724 TASKQGIWRLN
-735 FLTNSLEWDDKM
+735 FATNSLELDDNM
-747 YNIYG
+747 YKIYG
-752 ITPKKDKNNYELW
+752 ITPQKDINNYELFR
-765 SNAVLK
+765 NRILK

-796 IKRLDNNEIRYIK
+796 IKRFDNNEIRYIK

-815 FDENGNKIAMVG
+815 FDENGDKIAMVG
-827 SNIDITELEIAKIK
+827 SNIDVTELEIAKIK

-876 TPLNHLQNEY
+876 TPLNPLQNDY

-922 DLNQLLE
+922 YLNQLLE
-929 NISNIFGYQI
+929 NITNIFGYKI

-944 EFSFTVDPKINNS
+944 EFSFTVDPKINNN

-993 KNDNK
+993 KNENK

-1057 FGSIKDKGSTF
+1057 FSSIKDKGSTF

-1077 KDTMFIKENL
+1077 KDTMLIKENL
-1087 KTYVDC
+1087 KTYVDS
-1093 NFLIIDDNEIDRD
+1093 NFLIIDDSEIDRD

-1117 DSLSV
+1117 DSLSA
-1122 SNGLEAYEILTHE
+1122 SNGLEAYEIITRE

-1144 YMPELN
+1144 HMPELN

-1188 YIEKILEKH
+1188 YIEKIIEKP

-1226 LKKALVVEDNEINQL
+1226 SKKALIVEDNEINQL
-1241 VTSKML
+1241 VTSQML

-1262 AVNMANK
+1262 AVNIANK
-1269 SNYDIVFM
+1269 SNYDIIFM
-1277 DLQMPNMDGFEATK
+1277 DLQMPKMDGFEATK

-1324 HLAKPLLRSELESIL
+1324 HLAKPLIRSELESIL

-1346 LIDNELNKSNTIFIK
+1346 LIDNKLNKSNTIFIK

-1394 KDLVSFKNNEKE
+1394 KDLASLKNSEKE

-1431 KIYDNKELSFFN
+1431 KIYDNKELSFSN
-1443 HLIKITKNICENI
+1443 HLIEITKNICENI

-1478 LKKVIEKLIIDLKDY
+1478 LKNGIEKLIVDLKDY
-1493 EYISSDKIGLLL
+1493 EYISSEKIGLLL
-1505 DNLKTLVP
+1505 DNLKTLLP
-1513 EKDIDLLNKSFEKN
+1513 KKDIDLLNKSFEKN

-1538 ILKDLNAK
+1538 ILKGLSAK

>member
-28 IASLQAYF
+28 LASLQAYF

-57 KKFEN
+57 KKLEN

-76 FVVTLPKESNNF
+76 VVLTLPKENNNF

-100 NDKFKFLVSSFS
+100 NDKFRFLLSSFS

-127 YSSNDL
+127 YSSNSL
-133 SFPINTSDREYFEI
+133 NSLVNISSREHFQM

-198 NDTLASINTGKNGVV
+198 NDTLASINTGKDGVV
-213 FVRNSNTSGLIARYP
+213 LIRNSNTSSLIARYP
-228 QIDSAVINS
+228 EVENVNVNS
-237 KLPNSNQTI
+237 KLPDSNPTI
-246 LKIKNGEKSGSL
+246 VRVNNGEKIGSF
-258 EYEASTDN
+258 EYIASTDSKK
-266 EIRIGSFLVMDKY
+266 RIGSFLVMDKY

-286 ISEKDYLH
+286 ISEKEYLH
-294 QWKRNLVIATILIVL
+294 QWKKNLLIATILIVL

-330 LSREIQ
+330 LSREIK
-336 IVKNRFENMFKVHSS
+336 IVKNRFENMFKVHSA

-363 IDANISACEFYGY
+363 IDANHSACKFYGY

-387 NINILSKKD
+387 NINVLSKKD
-396 IQYKIEEATNLNNNT
+396 IQDKIEEAKNFNNNT

-431 PIETEKGK
+431 PIETEKGR
-439 ILFSIIKDISKQ
+439 ILFSIIKDISKHL
-451 IELEKEIQ
+451 ELEKEIQ

-473 DAIFIINIEDGK
+473 DAIFILNIEDGK
-485 LVEFSKRARDFL
+485 LVEFSKRAKDLL

-539 HKRKDGSFYN
+539 HKRKDGSEYH

-557 RLGGK
+557 KLGEK
-562 EYFYASVRDISNEV
+562 EYFYASIR
-576 NLKNNLKD
+576 
-584 RDELLQNFSNQVPG
+584 
-598 VLYTYQYFPDGRSC
+598 
-612 FPFASEHISEIYEVT
+612 
-627 PSSVLNDATKVLER
+627 
-641 IYEKDFDFV
+641 
-650 ADSIVE
+650 
-656 SYNTLKVWKCTYRVN
+656 
-671 LPKKGLRWLYGEAQP
+671 
-686 VKQDDGS
+686 
-693 VIWFGYI
+693 
-700 KDITEQKEI
+700 DITEQKEI
-709 EAKNNDTTLKLELAT
+709 EAKILDTTLKLELAT
-724 SASKQGIWRLS
+724 SALKQGIWRLN
-735 FLTNSLEWDDKM
+735 FATNNLELDDNM
-747 YNIYG
+747 YKIYG
-752 ITPKKDKNNYELW
+752 ITPQKDINNYDLFR
-765 SNAVLK
+765 NRILK

-796 IKRLDNNEIRYIK
+796 IKRFDNNEIRYIK

-815 FDENGNKIAMVG
+815 FDENGNKVAMVG
-827 SNIDITELEIAKIK
+827 SNIDVTELEIAKIN

-876 TPLNHLQNEY
+876 TPLNPLQNDY

-892 ASNSLLNIIN
+892 TSNSLLNIIN

-922 DLNQLLE
+922 YLNQLLE
-929 NISNIFGYQI
+929 NISNIFGYKI

-944 EFSFTVDPKINNS
+944 EFSFTVDPKINNN

-980 QKGYVHVDINLIR
+980 QKGNVHVDINLIR
-993 KNDNK
+993 KNENK

-1028 SSTTKRFGGTGLGL
+1028 SSTTKKFGGTGLGL

-1057 FGSIKDKGSTF
+1057 FNSIKDKGSTF

-1077 KDTMFIKENL
+1077 KDTIVIKENL
-1087 KTYVDC
+1087 KTYVDS
-1093 NFLIIDDNEIDRD
+1093 NFLIIDDSEIDRD

-1117 DSLSV
+1117 DSLSA
-1122 SNGLEAYEILTHE
+1122 SNGLEAYEIITRE

-1144 YMPELN
+1144 HMPELN

-1188 YIEKILEKH
+1188 YIEKIIEKP

-1205 TIFDKKIESKRVES
+1205 TIFDKEIESKRVES

-1226 LKKALVVEDNEINQL
+1226 SKKALIVEDNEINQL
-1241 VTSKML
+1241 VTSQML

-1311 KDKELTSLAGMNN
+1311 EDKELTSLAGMNN
-1324 HLAKPLLRSELESIL
+1324 HLAKPLIRSELESIL

-1346 LIDNELNKSNTIFIK
+1346 FIDNKLNKSSAIFIK

-1394 KDLVSFKNNEKE
+1394 KDLASLKNSEKE

-1431 KIYDNKELSFFN
+1431 KIYDNKELSFSN
-1443 HLIKITKNICENI
+1443 HLIEITKNICENI
-1456 ESSILPIL
+1456 ENSILPIL
-1464 KSSQKDIKTLDLKE
+1464 KSSQKDIKSLDLKE
-1478 LKKVIEKLIIDLKDY
+1478 LKNGIEKLIVDLKDY

-1505 DNLKTLVP
+1505 DNLKTLLP
-1513 EKDIDLLNKSFEKN
+1513 KKDIDLLNKSFEKS
-1527 DNETVISLLEN
+1527 DNEIVISLLEN
-1538 ILKDLNAK
+1538 ILKDFDAK

>member
-22 ILFIIL
+22 ILIIIL
-28 IASLQAYF
+28 LASLQAYF

-62 DFEQSENILKLAEY
+62 DFEQAENILKLAEY
-76 FVVTLPKESNNF
+76 VVLTLPKENNNF
-88 YSSSFDQKKKIV
+88 YSSSFDQKQKIV
-100 NDKFKFLVSSFS
+100 NDKFRFLLSSFS

-127 YSSNDL
+127 YSSNSL
-133 SFPINTSDREYFEI
+133 NSLVNISSREHFQM

-157 FSDVLFSFTSSSYSI
+157 FSDVLFSFTSNNNAI

-198 NDTLASINTGKNGVV
+198 NNTLASINTGKDGVV
-213 FVRNSNTSGLIARYP
+213 LIRNRNTSSLIARYP
-228 QIDSAVINS
+228 EAENVNVNS
-237 KLPNSNQTI
+237 KLPDSNPTI
-246 LKIKNGEKSGSL
+246 VRVNNGEKIGSF
-258 EYEASTDN
+258 EYIASTDSKK
-266 EIRIGSFLVMDKY
+266 RIGSFLVMDKY

-286 ISEKDYLH
+286 ISEKEYLH
-294 QWKRNLVIATILIVL
+294 QWKKNLLIATILIVL

-330 LSREIQ
+330 LSREIK
-336 IVKNRFENMFKVHSS
+336 IVKNRFENMFKVHSA
-351 IMLLIDAKTGNI
+351 IMLLIDAKTGKI
-363 IDANISACEFYGY
+363 IDANHSACKFYGY

-387 NINILSKKD
+387 NINVLSKKD
-396 IQYKIEEATNLNNNT
+396 IQDKIEEAKKFNNNT

-431 PIETEKGK
+431 PIKTEKGK
-439 ILFSIIKDISKQ
+439 ILFSIIKDISKHL
-451 IELEKEIQ
+451 ELEKAIQ

-473 DAIFIINIEDGK
+473 DAIFIVNIEDGK
-485 LVEFSKRARDFL
+485 LVEFSKRARDFF
-497 GYDNNEMKE
+497 GYDNNEMKN
-506 LTIFDLD
+506 LSIFDWD
-513 LDINSFEEYQDVVSK
+513 TNINSMEEYKK
-528 INEIPIYFERV
+528 IISHINQTPIYFERV
-539 HKRKDGSFYN
+539 HKRKDGSLYH

-557 RLGGK
+557 RLGEK
-562 EYFYASVRDISNEV
+562 EYLYASVR
-576 NLKNNLKD
+576 
-584 RDELLQNFSNQVPG
+584 
-598 VLYTYQYFPDGRSC
+598 
-612 FPFASEHISEIYEVT
+612 
-627 PSSVLNDATKVLER
+627 
-641 IYEKDFDFV
+641 
-650 ADSIVE
+650 
-656 SYNTLKVWKCTYRVN
+656 
-671 LPKKGLRWLYGEAQP
+671 
-686 VKQDDGS
+686 
-693 VIWFGYI
+693 
-700 KDITEQKEI
+700 DITEQKEI
-709 EAKNNDTTLKLELAT
+709 KAKILDTTLKLELAT
-724 SASKQGIWRLS
+724 TASKQGIWRWNFS
-735 FLTNSLEWDDKM
+735 TNILDCDDSM
-747 YNIYG
+747 YKIYG
-752 ITPKKDKNNYELW
+752 IVKTEGINYYDIW
-765 SNAVLK
+765 SNAIVK

-796 IKRLDNNEIRYIK
+796 IKRSDNNEIRYIK

-815 FDENGNKIAMVG
+815 FDENGDKIAMVG
-827 SNIDITELEIAKIK
+827 SSIDITELEIAKIK
-841 ALKAN
+841 SQKAN

-876 TPLNHLQNEY
+876 TPLNPLQNDY

-922 DLNQLLE
+922 YLNQLLE
-929 NISNIFGYQI
+929 NITNIFGYKI

-944 EFSFTVDPKINNS
+944 EFSFTVDPKINNN

-993 KNDNK
+993 KNENK

-1057 FGSIKDKGSTF
+1057 FSSIKDKGSTF

-1077 KDTMFIKENL
+1077 KDTRFIKENL
-1087 KTYVDC
+1087 KTYVDS
-1093 NFLIIDDNEIDRD
+1093 NFLIIDDSEIDRD

-1117 DSLSV
+1117 DSLTA
-1122 SNGLEAYEILTHE
+1122 SNGLEAYEIITRE

-1144 YMPELN
+1144 HMPELN

-1188 YIEKILEKH
+1188 YIEKIIEKP

-1219 KKMKLIS
+1219 KKMKLTS
-1226 LKKALVVEDNEINQL
+1226 SKKALIVEDNEINQL
-1241 VTSKML
+1241 VTSQML

-1324 HLAKPLLRSELESIL
+1324 HLAKPLIRSELESIL

-1346 LIDNELNKSNTIFIK
+1346 LIDNKLNKSNTIFIK

-1369 ENYNTDINDIY
+1369 ENYNTEINDIY

-1394 KDLVSFKNNEKE
+1394 KDLASLKNSEKE

-1431 KIYDNKELSFFN
+1431 KIYDNKELSFSN
-1443 HLIKITKNICENI
+1443 HLIEITKNICENI

-1478 LKKVIEKLIIDLKDY
+1478 LKNGIEKLIVDLKDY
-1493 EYISSDKIGLLL
+1493 EYISSEKIGLLL
-1505 DNLKTLVP
+1505 DNLKTLLP
-1513 EKDIDLLNKSFEKN
+1513 KKDIDLLNKSFEKS

-1538 ILKDLNAK
+1538 ILKGLSAK

>member
-22 ILFIIL
+22 ILIIIL
-28 IASLQAYF
+28 LASLQAYF

-76 FVVTLPKESNNF
+76 VVLTLPKENNNF

-100 NDKFKFLVSSFS
+100 NDKFRFLLSSFS
-112 NVSVINFANKEGDIL
+112 NVSVINFADKDGNIL
-127 YSSNDL
+127 YSSNSL
-133 SFPINTSDREYFEI
+133 NSLVNISSREHFQM
-147 LKNNKDLNTT
+147 LKNNKDMDTA
-157 FSDVLFSFTSSSYSI
+157 FSDVVFSLTSNSNAI
-172 IQARAIRD
+172 IHARAIRD

-198 NDTLASINTGKNGVV
+198 NDTLASINTGKDGVV
-213 FVRNSNTSGLIARYP
+213 LIRNSDTSSLIARYP
-228 QIDSAVINS
+228 EAENVNVNS
-237 KLPNSNQTI
+237 KLPDSNPTI
-246 LKIKNGEKSGSL
+246 VRVNNGEKIGSF
-258 EYEASTDN
+258 EYIASTDK

-286 ISEKDYLH
+286 ISEKEYLH
-294 QWKRNLVIATILIVL
+294 QWKKNLLIATILIVL

-330 LSREIQ
+330 LSREIK
-336 IVKNRFENMFKVHSS
+336 IVKNRFENMFKIHSA
-351 IMLLIDAKTGNI
+351 IMLLVDAKTGKI
-363 IDANISACEFYGY
+363 IDANHSACEFYGY

-387 NINILSKKD
+387 NINVLSKKD
-396 IQYKIEEATNLNNNT
+396 IQDKIEEAKNFNNNT

-439 ILFSIIKDISKQ
+439 ILFSIIKDISKHL
-451 IELEKEIQ
+451 ELEKEIQ

-473 DAIFIINIEDGK
+473 DAIFILNIEDGK
-485 LVEFSKRARDFL
+485 LVEFSKRAKDLL
-497 GYDNNEMKE
+497 GYDNNEMKN
-506 LTIFDLD
+506 LSIFDWETN
-513 LDINSFEEYQDVVSK
+513 INSMEEYKK
-528 INEIPIYFERV
+528 IISHINQTPIYFERV
-539 HKRKDGSFYN
+539 HKRKDGSEYH

-557 RLGGK
+557 KLGEK
-562 EYFYASVRDISNEV
+562 EYLYASVR
-576 NLKNNLKD
+576 
-584 RDELLQNFSNQVPG
+584 
-598 VLYTYQYFPDGRSC
+598 
-612 FPFASEHISEIYEVT
+612 
-627 PSSVLNDATKVLER
+627 
-641 IYEKDFDFV
+641 
-650 ADSIVE
+650 
-656 SYNTLKVWKCTYRVN
+656 
-671 LPKKGLRWLYGEAQP
+671 
-686 VKQDDGS
+686 
-693 VIWFGYI
+693 
-700 KDITEQKEI
+700 DITEQKEI
-709 EAKNNDTTLKLELAT
+709 KAKILDTTLKLELAT
-724 SASKQGIWRLS
+724 SALKQGIWRLN
-735 FLTNSLEWDDKM
+735 FATNSLELDDNM
-747 YNIYG
+747 YKIYG
-752 ITPKKDKNNYELW
+752 ITPQKDINNYELFR
-765 SNAVLK
+765 NRILK

-796 IKRLDNNEIRYIK
+796 IKRFDNNEIRYIK

-815 FDENGNKIAMVG
+815 FDENGDKIAMVG
-827 SNIDITELEIAKIK
+827 SNIDVTELEIAKIN

-876 TPLNHLQNEY
+876 TPLNPLQNDY

-922 DLNQLLE
+922 YLNQLLE
-929 NISNIFGYQI
+929 NITNIFGYKI

-993 KNDNK
+993 KNENK

-1057 FGSIKDKGSTF
+1057 FSSIKDKGSTF

-1077 KDTMFIKENL
+1077 KDTRFIKENL
-1087 KTYVDC
+1087 KTYVDS
-1093 NFLIIDDNEIDRD
+1093 NFLIIDDSEIDRD

-1117 DSLSV
+1117 DSLSA
-1122 SNGLEAYEILTHE
+1122 SNGLEAYEIITRE

-1144 YMPELN
+1144 HMPELN

-1188 YIEKILEKH
+1188 YIEKIIEKP

-1226 LKKALVVEDNEINQL
+1226 SKKALIVEDNEINQL
-1241 VTSKML
+1241 VTSQML

-1262 AVNMANK
+1262 AVDMANK
-1269 SNYDIVFM
+1269 SNYDIIFM

-1324 HLAKPLLRSELESIL
+1324 HLAKPLIRSELESIL

-1346 LIDNELNKSNTIFIK
+1346 LIDNKLNKSNAIFIK

-1394 KDLVSFKNNEKE
+1394 KDLASLKNSEKE

-1431 KIYDNKELSFFN
+1431 KIYDNKELSFSN
-1443 HLIKITKNICENI
+1443 HLIEITKNICENI

-1478 LKKVIEKLIIDLKDY
+1478 LKNGIEKLIVDLKDY
-1493 EYISSDKIGLLL
+1493 EYISSEKIGLLL
-1505 DNLKTLVP
+1505 DNLKTLLP
-1513 EKDIDLLNKSFEKN
+1513 KKDIDLLNKSFEKN

>member
-22 ILFIIL
+22 ILIIIL
-28 IASLQAYF
+28 LASLQAYF

-62 DFEQSENILKLAEY
+62 DFEQAENILKLAEY
-76 FVVTLPKESNNF
+76 AVLTLPKENNNF
-88 YSSSFDQKKKIV
+88 YSSSFDQKQKIV
-100 NDKFKFLVSSFS
+100 NDKFRFLLSSFS

-127 YSSNDL
+127 YSSNSL
-133 SFPINTSDREYFEI
+133 NSLVNISSREHFQM
-147 LKNNKDLNTT
+147 LKNNKDIDTA
-157 FSDVLFSFTSSSYSI
+157 FSDVVFYLTSNSNAI

-198 NDTLASINTGKNGVV
+198 NNTLASINTGKDGVV
-213 FVRNSNTSGLIARYP
+213 LIRNSNTSSLIARYP
-228 QIDSAVINS
+228 EVENVNVNS
-237 KLPNSNQTI
+237 KLPNSNPTI
-246 LKIKNGEKSGSL
+246 VRVNNGEKIGSF
-258 EYEASTDN
+258 EYIASTDSKK
-266 EIRIGSFLVMDKY
+266 RIGSFLVMDKY

-294 QWKRNLVIATILIVL
+294 QWRKNLTIATILIVL

-330 LSREIQ
+330 LLKEIK
-336 IVKNRFENMFKVHSS
+336 IVKNRFESMFKIHSS
-351 IMLLIDAKTGNI
+351 IMLLIEPETGNI
-363 IDANISACEFYGY
+363 IDANNSACAFYGY
-376 TLDEFK
+376 SLDEFRE
-382 KLNIS
+382 LNIS
-387 NINILSKKD
+387 NINVLSKTEIKEKLKKAKD
-396 IQYKIEEATNLNNNT
+396 FQNNT
-411 FIFPHRLKSGEIK
+411 FIFPHKLKNGEIK

-431 PIETEKGK
+431 PIDTEKGE

-451 IELEKEIQ
+451 IELEKQIQ

-473 DAIFIINIEDGK
+473 DAILIVNIEDGK

-497 GYDNNEMKE
+497 GYDNNEMRN
-506 LTIFDLD
+506 LSIFDWD
-513 LDINSFEEYQDVVSK
+513 TNINSMEEYKEIISH
-528 INEIPIYFERV
+528 INQTPIYFERV
-539 HKRKDGSFYN
+539 HKRKDGSEYH

-562 EYFYASVRDISNEV
+562 DYFYASVRDISNEV

-612 FPFASEHISEIYEVT
+612 FPFASEHINEIYEVS
-627 PSSVLNDATKVLER
+627 PNSVVNDSKEVLEK

-650 ADSIVE
+650 VDSIVE

-686 VKQDDGS
+686 VKQDDDS

-700 KDITEQKEI
+700 KDITEQKNI
-709 EAKNNDTTLKLELAT
+709 EAKTLDTTLKLELAT
-724 SASKQGIWRLS
+724 SASKQGIWRWKFS
-735 FLTNSLEWDDKM
+735 TNSLELDDNM
-747 YNIYG
+747 YKIYG
-752 ITPKKDKNNYELW
+752 ITPQKDINNYELFR
-765 SNAVLK
+765 NRILK

-796 IKRLDNNEIRYIK
+796 IKRFDNNEIRYIK

-815 FDENGNKIAMVG
+815 FDENGDKVAMVG
-827 SNIDITELEIAKIK
+827 SSIDITELEIAKIK

-876 TPLNHLQNEY
+876 TPLNPLQNDY

-922 DLNQLLE
+922 YLNQLLE
-929 NISNIFGYQI
+929 NISNIFGYKI

-944 EFSFTVDPKINNS
+944 EFSFTVDPKINNN

-993 KNDNK
+993 KNENK

-1057 FGSIKDKGSTF
+1057 FSSIKDKGSTF

-1077 KDTMFIKENL
+1077 KDTRFIKENL
-1087 KTYVDC
+1087 KTYVDS
-1093 NFLIIDDNEIDRD
+1093 NFLIIDDSEIDRD

-1117 DSLSV
+1117 DSLTA
-1122 SNGLEAYEILTHE
+1122 SNGLEAYEIITRE

-1144 YMPELN
+1144 DMPELN

-1188 YIEKILEKH
+1188 YIEKILEKP

-1205 TIFDKKIESKRVES
+1205 TLFDKKIESKRVES
-1219 KKMKLIS
+1219 KKMKLITP
-1226 LKKALVVEDNEINQL
+1226 KKALVVEDNEINQI
-1241 VTSKML
+1241 VSSKML

-1262 AVNMANK
+1262 AVDMVNK

-1324 HLAKPLLRSELESIL
+1324 HLAKPLIRSELESIL

-1346 LIDNELNKSNTIFIK
+1346 SIDNKLNKSSAIFIK

-1394 KDLVSFKNNEKE
+1394 KDLESLKNSEKE

-1431 KIYDNKELSFFN
+1431 KIYDNKELSFSN
-1443 HLIKITKNICENI
+1443 HLIEITKNICENI

-1478 LKKVIEKLIIDLKDY
+1478 LKNGIEKLIVDLKDY
-1493 EYISSDKIGLLL
+1493 EYISSEKIGLLL
-1505 DNLKTLVP
+1505 DNLKTLLP
-1513 EKDIDLLNKSFEKN
+1513 KKDIDLLNKSFEKS

-1538 ILKDLNAK
+1538 ILKDFDAK

>member
-28 IASLQAYF
+28 LASLQAYF

-48 TSNVTMLLT
+48 TSNVTMLLS

-76 FVVTLPKESNNF
+76 VVLTLPKENNNF

-100 NDKFKFLVSSFS
+100 NDKFRFLVSSFS

-147 LKNNKDLNTT
+147 LKNNKDMDTA
-157 FSDVLFSFTSSSYSI
+157 FSDVVFSLTSNSNAI

-188 LTALIDISTI
+188 LTALIDVSTI
-198 NDTLASINTGKNGVV
+198 NDTLSSINTGKNDVV

-237 KLPNSNQTI
+237 KLPNSNATI
-246 LKIKNGEKSGSL
+246 LKINNGEKIGSL
-258 EYEASTDN
+258 EYIASTDS
-266 EIRIGSFLVMDKY
+266 EKRIGSFLVMDKY

-294 QWKRNLVIATILIVL
+294 QWRKNLTIATILIVL

-330 LSREIQ
+330 LSKEIK
-336 IVKNRFENMFKVHSS
+336 IVKNRFENMFKVHSA

-363 IDANISACEFYGY
+363 IDANNSACAFYGY
-376 TLDEFK
+376 SLDEFRE
-382 KLNIS
+382 LNIS
-387 NINILSKKD
+387 NINVLSKTEIKEKLKKAKD
-396 IQYKIEEATNLNNNT
+396 FQNNT
-411 FIFPHRLKSGEIK
+411 FIFPHKLKNGEIK

-431 PIETEKGK
+431 PIDTEKGE

-451 IELEKEIQ
+451 IVLEKEIQ

-473 DAIFIINIEDGK
+473 DAIFIVNIEDGK
-485 LVEFSKRARDFL
+485 LVEFSKRARDFF
-497 GYDNNEMKE
+497 GYDNNEMKD
-506 LTIFDLD
+506 LSIFDWD
-513 LDINSFEEYQDVVSK
+513 TNINSMEEYKEIISH
-528 INEIPIYFERV
+528 INQTPIYFERV
-539 HKRKDGSFYN
+539 HKRKDGSHYH

-557 RLGGK
+557 RLGEK
-562 EYFYASVRDISNEV
+562 EYFYASVRDI
-576 NLKNNLKD
+576 
-584 RDELLQNFSNQVPG
+584 
-598 VLYTYQYFPDGRSC
+598 
-612 FPFASEHISEIYEVT
+612 
-627 PSSVLNDATKVLER
+627 
-641 IYEKDFDFV
+641 
-650 ADSIVE
+650 
-656 SYNTLKVWKCTYRVN
+656 
-671 LPKKGLRWLYGEAQP
+671 
-686 VKQDDGS
+686 
-693 VIWFGYI
+693 
-700 KDITEQKEI
+700 TEQKEI
-709 EAKNNDTTLKLELAT
+709 KAKILDTTLKLELAT
-724 SASKQGIWRLS
+724 TASKQGIWRLN
-735 FLTNSLEWDDKM
+735 FATNSLELDDKM
-747 YNIYG
+747 YKIYG
-752 ITPKKDKNNYELW
+752 ITPQKDINNYELFR
-765 SNAVLK
+765 NRILK

-796 IKRLDNNEIRYIK
+796 IKRFDNNEIRYIK

-815 FDENGNKIAMVG
+815 FDENGDKIAMVG
-827 SNIDITELEIAKIK
+827 SSIDVTELEISKIN

-876 TPLNHLQNEY
+876 TPLNPLQNDY

-922 DLNQLLE
+922 YLNQLLE
-929 NISNIFGYQI
+929 NISNIFGYKI

-993 KNDNK
+993 KNENK

-1057 FGSIKDKGSTF
+1057 FNSIKDKGSTF

-1087 KTYVDC
+1087 KTYINS
-1093 NFLIIDDNEIDRD
+1093 NFLIIDDSEIDRE
-1106 YLKKVLSSWKI
+1106 YLKKILSSWKI
-1117 DSLSV
+1117 DSLSA
-1122 SNGLEAYEILTHE
+1122 SNGLEAYEIISNQ

-1144 YMPELN
+1144 QMPELN

-1169 MITAHN
+1169 MVTAHN
-1175 KQELLNEAQNSNI
+1175 KQELLNEAQTSNI
-1188 YIEKILEKH
+1188 YIEKVIEKP

-1205 TIFDKKIESKRVES
+1205 TIFDKKIENKKAES
-1219 KKMKLIS
+1219 EKMKLTS
-1226 LKKALVVEDNEINQL
+1226 SKKALIVEDNEINQL
-1241 VTSKML
+1241 VTSQML

-1311 KDKELTSLAGMNN
+1311 EDKELTSLAGMNN
-1324 HLAKPLLRSELESIL
+1324 HLAKPLIRSELESIL

-1346 LIDNELNKSNTIFIK
+1346 LIDNKLNKSSTIFIK

-1394 KDLVSFKNNEKE
+1394 KDLASLKNSEKE

-1431 KIYDNKELSFFN
+1431 KIYDNKELSFSN
-1443 HLIKITKNICENI
+1443 HLIEITKNICENI

-1478 LKKVIEKLIIDLKDY
+1478 LKNGIEKLIVDLKDY
-1493 EYISSDKIGLLL
+1493 EYISSEKIGLLL
-1505 DNLKTLVP
+1505 DNLKTLLSK
-1513 EKDIDLLNKSFEKN
+1513 KDIDLLNKSFEKN

-1538 ILKDLNAK
+1538 ILKGLSAK

>member
-28 IASLQAYF
+28 LASLQAYF

-57 KKFEN
+57 KKLEN

-76 FVVTLPKESNNF
+76 FVLTLPKENTNF
-88 YSSSFDQKKKIV
+88 YSFSFDQKRKTV
-100 NDKFKFLVSSFS
+100 DDKFRFLVSSFR

-127 YSSNDL
+127 YSSNSL
-133 SFPINTSDREYFEI
+133 NSLVNISSREHFQM

-157 FSDVLFSFTSSSYSI
+157 FSDVVFTFISNSNAI

-198 NDTLASINTGKNGVV
+198 NDTLASINTGKNDVV
-213 FVRNSNTSGLIARYP
+213 FVRNSNISGLIARYP

-246 LKIKNGEKSGSL
+246 LKIKSGEKSGSL
-258 EYEASTDN
+258 EYKASTDS
-266 EIRIGSFLVMDKY
+266 EKRIGSFLVMDKY

-286 ISEKDYLH
+286 ISEKEYLH
-294 QWKRNLVIATILIVL
+294 QWKKNLLIATILIVL

-330 LSREIQ
+330 LSREIT
-336 IVKNRFENMFKVHSS
+336 IVKNRFENMFKVHSA

-363 IDANISACEFYGY
+363 IDANISACKFYGY

-387 NINILSKKD
+387 NINVLSKKE
-396 IQYKIEEATNLNNNT
+396 IQDKIEEAKNLNNNT

-439 ILFSIIKDISKQ
+439 ILFSIIKDISKHL
-451 IELEKEIQ
+451 ELEKEIQ

-473 DAIFIINIEDGK
+473 DAILILNIEDGK
-485 LVEFSKRARDFL
+485 LVEFSKRARDFF

-506 LTIFDLD
+506 LTIFDWD
-513 LDINSFEEYQDVVSK
+513 TSINSFEEYQDVVSK
-528 INEIPIYFERV
+528 INQTPIYFERV
-539 HKRKDGSFYN
+539 HKRKDGSEYH

-557 RLGGK
+557 KLGEK
-562 EYFYASVRDISNEV
+562 EYFYASVRDI
-576 NLKNNLKD
+576 
-584 RDELLQNFSNQVPG
+584 
-598 VLYTYQYFPDGRSC
+598 
-612 FPFASEHISEIYEVT
+612 
-627 PSSVLNDATKVLER
+627 
-641 IYEKDFDFV
+641 
-650 ADSIVE
+650 
-656 SYNTLKVWKCTYRVN
+656 
-671 LPKKGLRWLYGEAQP
+671 
-686 VKQDDGS
+686 
-693 VIWFGYI
+693 
-700 KDITEQKEI
+700 TEQKEI
-709 EAKNNDTTLKLELAT
+709 EAKILDTTLKLELAT
-724 SASKQGIWRLS
+724 SASKQGIWRLN
-735 FLTNSLEWDDKM
+735 FATNSLELDDNM
-747 YNIYG
+747 YKIYG
-752 ITPKKDKNNYELW
+752 ITPQKDINNYELW
-765 SNAVLK
+765 SNAVLE

-786 TNGTFDTIFR
+786 TNCTFDTIFR
-796 IKRLDNNEIRYIK
+796 IKRFDNNEIRYIK

-815 FDENGNKIAMVG
+815 FDENGDKIAMVG
-827 SNIDITELEIAKIK
+827 SSIDITELEIAKIK

-876 TPLNHLQNEY
+876 TPLNPLQNDY

-922 DLNQLLE
+922 YLNQLLE
-929 NISNIFGYQI
+929 NITNIFGYKI

-944 EFSFTVDPKINNS
+944 EFSFTVDPKINNN

-993 KNDNK
+993 KNENK

-1057 FGSIKDKGSTF
+1057 FSSIKDKGSTF

-1077 KDTMFIKENL
+1077 KDTLVIKENL
-1087 KTYVDC
+1087 KTYADS
-1093 NFLIIDDNEIDRD
+1093 NFLIIDDSEIDRD

-1117 DSLSV
+1117 DSLTA
-1122 SNGLEAYEILTHE
+1122 SNGLEAYEIITRE

-1144 YMPELN
+1144 HMPELN

-1188 YIEKILEKH
+1188 YIEKIIEKP

-1205 TIFDKKIESKRVES
+1205 TIFDKKIESKKVES
-1219 KKMKLIS
+1219 EKMKLIS
-1226 LKKALVVEDNEINQL
+1226 SKKALIVEDNEINQL
-1241 VTSKML
+1241 VTSQML

-1269 SNYDIVFM
+1269 SNYDIIFM

-1311 KDKELTSLAGMNN
+1311 EDKELTSLAGMNN
-1324 HLAKPLLRSELESIL
+1324 HLAKPLIRSELESIL

-1346 LIDNELNKSNTIFIK
+1346 LIDNKLNKSSTIFIK

-1394 KDLVSFKNNEKE
+1394 KDLASLKNSEKE

-1431 KIYDNKELSFFN
+1431 KIYDNKELSFSN
-1443 HLIKITKNICENI
+1443 HLIEITKNICENI
-1456 ESSILPIL
+1456 ENSILPIL
-1464 KSSQKDIKTLDLKE
+1464 KNSQKDIKSLDLKE
-1478 LKKVIEKLIIDLKDY
+1478 LKNGIEKLIVDLKDY
-1493 EYISSDKIGLLL
+1493 EYISSEKIGLLL
-1505 DNLKTLVP
+1505 DNLKTLLP
-1513 EKDIDLLNKSFEKN
+1513 QKDIDLLNKSFEKN

-1538 ILKDLNAK
+1538 ILKGLSAK

>member
-28 IASLQAYF
+28 LASLQAYF

-48 TSNVTMLLT
+48 TSNVTILLT
-57 KKFEN
+57 KKLGN
-62 DFEQSENILKLAEY
+62 DFEQSENILKLAEH
-76 FVVTLPKESNNF
+76 VILTLPKENNNF
-88 YSSSFDQKKKIV
+88 YSFSFDQKRKTV
-100 NDKFKFLVSSFS
+100 DDKFKFLVSNFS
-112 NVSVINFANKEGDIL
+112 NISAINFANKEGDIL

-172 IQARAIRD
+172 VQARAIRD

-188 LTALIDISTI
+188 LTALIDVSTI
-198 NDTLASINTGKNGVV
+198 NDTLSSINTGKNDVV

-258 EYEASTDN
+258 EYKASTDK

-294 QWKRNLVIATILIVL
+294 QWRKNLTIATILIVL

-330 LSREIQ
+330 LSKEIE
-336 IVKNRFENMFKVHSS
+336 IVKNRFENMFKVHSA

-363 IDANISACEFYGY
+363 IDANISACKFYGY
-376 TLDEFK
+376 TLDDFK

-387 NINILSKKD
+387 NINVLSKKE
-396 IQYKIEEATNLNNNT
+396 IQDKIEEAKNLNNNT

-439 ILFSIIKDISKQ
+439 ILFSIIKDISKHL
-451 IELEKEIQ
+451 ELEKEIQ

-473 DAIFIINIEDGK
+473 DAIFIVNIEDGK
-485 LVEFSKRARDFL
+485 LVEFSKRAKDLL
-497 GYDNNEMKE
+497 GYDDNEMKN
-506 LTIFDLD
+506 LSIFDWD
-513 LDINSFEEYQDVVSK
+513 TNNNSMEEYKK
-528 INEIPIYFERV
+528 IISHINQTPIYFERV
-539 HKRKDGSFYN
+539 HKRKDGSHYH

-557 RLGGK
+557 RLGEK
-562 EYFYASVRDISNEV
+562 EYFYASVRDI
-576 NLKNNLKD
+576 
-584 RDELLQNFSNQVPG
+584 
-598 VLYTYQYFPDGRSC
+598 
-612 FPFASEHISEIYEVT
+612 
-627 PSSVLNDATKVLER
+627 
-641 IYEKDFDFV
+641 
-650 ADSIVE
+650 
-656 SYNTLKVWKCTYRVN
+656 
-671 LPKKGLRWLYGEAQP
+671 
-686 VKQDDGS
+686 
-693 VIWFGYI
+693 
-700 KDITEQKEI
+700 TEQKEI
-709 EAKNNDTTLKLELAT
+709 KAKILDTTLKLELAT
-724 SASKQGIWRLS
+724 TASKQGIWRLN
-735 FLTNSLEWDDKM
+735 FATNSLELDDNM
-747 YNIYG
+747 YKIYG
-752 ITPKKDKNNYELW
+752 ITPQKDINNYELW
-765 SNAVLK
+765 SNAVLE

-796 IKRLDNNEIRYIK
+796 IKRFDNNEIRYIK

-815 FDENGNKIAMVG
+815 FDENGNKVAMVG
-827 SNIDITELEIAKIK
+827 SSIDVTELEIAKIN

-876 TPLNHLQNEY
+876 TPLNPLQNDY

-892 ASNSLLNIIN
+892 TSNSLLNIIN

-922 DLNQLLE
+922 YLNQLLE
-929 NISNIFGYQI
+929 NISNIFGYKI

-980 QKGYVHVDINLIR
+980 QKGNVHVDINLIR
-993 KNDNK
+993 KNENK
-998 LLLDFSVKDTG
+998 LLLDFSIKDTG

-1028 SSTTKRFGGTGLGL
+1028 SSTTKKFGGTGLGL
-1042 VIAKQLVELMDGEVY
+1042 VIAKQLVELMGGEVY
-1057 FGSIKDKGSTF
+1057 FNSIKDKGSTF

-1087 KTYVDC
+1087 KTYINS
-1093 NFLIIDDNEIDRD
+1093 NFLIIDDSEIDRD

-1117 DSLSV
+1117 DSLSA
-1122 SNGLEAYEILTHE
+1122 SNGLEAYEIISNQ

-1144 YMPELN
+1144 QMPELN

-1188 YIEKILEKH
+1188 YIEKVIEKP

-1205 TIFDKKIESKRVES
+1205 TIFDKKIENKRAEIE
-1219 KKMKLIS
+1219 KMKLTS

-1262 AVNMANK
+1262 AVDMVNK

-1291 KIREFN
+1291 RIREFN
-1297 KNTPIVALSAAVMD
+1297 KKTPIVALSAAVMD

-1324 HLAKPLLRSELESIL
+1324 HLAKPLIRSELELIL

-1346 LIDNELNKSNTIFIK
+1346 SIDNKLNKSSAIFIK

-1394 KDLVSFKNNEKE
+1394 QDLESLKNSEKE

-1425 VFETSK
+1425 VFESSK
-1431 KIYDNKELSFFN
+1431 KIYDNKELSFSN
-1443 HLIKITKNICENI
+1443 HLIEITKNICENI
-1456 ESSILPIL
+1456 ENSILPIL
-1464 KSSQKDIKTLDLKE
+1464 KSSQKDIKSLDLKE
-1478 LKKVIEKLIIDLKDY
+1478 LKKSIEKLIVDLKDY

-1505 DNLKTLVP
+1505 NNLKTLLP
-1513 EKDIDLLNKSFEKN
+1513 KKDIDLLNKSFGKS

-1538 ILKDLNAK
+1538 ILKDFDGK

>member
-22 ILFIIL
+22 ILIIIL
-28 IASLQAYF
+28 LASLQAYF

-48 TSNVTMLLT
+48 TSNVTMLLS

-76 FVVTLPKESNNF
+76 VVLTLPKENNNF

-100 NDKFKFLVSSFS
+100 NDKFRFLLSSFS

-127 YSSNDL
+127 YSSNSL
-133 SFPINTSDREYFEI
+133 NSLVNISSREYFQM
-147 LKNNKDLNTT
+147 LKNNKDMDTA
-157 FSDVLFSFTSSSYSI
+157 FSDVAFSLTSNSNAI

-198 NDTLASINTGKNGVV
+198 NNTLVSINTGKDGVV
-213 FVRNSNTSGLIARYP
+213 LIRNSNTSSLIARYP
-228 QIDSAVINS
+228 EVENVKVNN
-237 KLPNSNQTI
+237 KLPDSNPTI
-246 LKIKNGEKSGSL
+246 VRVNNGEKIGSF
-258 EYEASTDN
+258 EYIASTDSKK
-266 EIRIGSFLVMDKY
+266 RIGSFLVMDKY

-286 ISEKDYLH
+286 ISEKEYLH
-294 QWKRNLVIATILIVL
+294 QWRKNLLIATILIVL

-330 LSREIQ
+330 LSKEIK
-336 IVKNRFENMFKVHSS
+336 IVKNRFENMFKVHSA

-363 IDANISACEFYGY
+363 IDANIRACKFYGY

-387 NINILSKKD
+387 NINVLSKKE
-396 IQYKIEEATNLNNNT
+396 IQDKIEEAKNLNNT
-411 FIFPHRLKSGEIK
+411 FIFSHILKSGEIK

-439 ILFSIIKDISKQ
+439 ILFSIIKDISKHL
-451 IELEKEIQ
+451 ELEKEIQ

-473 DAIFIINIEDGK
+473 DAIFILNIEDGK

-497 GYDNNEMKE
+497 GYDNNEMKD
-506 LTIFDLD
+506 LSIFDWD
-513 LDINSFEEYQDVVSK
+513 TSINSMEEYK
-528 INEIPIYFERV
+528 EIMSHTNQAPIYFERV
-539 HKRKDGSFYN
+539 HKRKDGSHYH

-557 RLGGK
+557 RLGEK
-562 EYFYASVRDISNEV
+562 EYLYASVR
-576 NLKNNLKD
+576 
-584 RDELLQNFSNQVPG
+584 
-598 VLYTYQYFPDGRSC
+598 
-612 FPFASEHISEIYEVT
+612 
-627 PSSVLNDATKVLER
+627 
-641 IYEKDFDFV
+641 
-650 ADSIVE
+650 
-656 SYNTLKVWKCTYRVN
+656 
-671 LPKKGLRWLYGEAQP
+671 
-686 VKQDDGS
+686 
-693 VIWFGYI
+693 
-700 KDITEQKEI
+700 DITEQKEI
-709 EAKNNDTTLKLELAT
+709 EAKILDTTLKLELAT
-724 SASKQGIWRLS
+724 SALKQGIWRWS
-735 FLTNSLEWDDKM
+735 FATNSLEWDDNM

-752 ITPKKDKNNYELW
+752 ITPKKDKNNYELFR
-765 SNAVLK
+765 NRILK

-796 IKRLDNNEIRYIK
+796 IKRFDNNEIRYIK

-815 FDENGNKIAMVG
+815 FDENGDKIAMVG
-827 SNIDITELEIAKIK
+827 SSIDVTELEIAKIN

-876 TPLNHLQNEY
+876 TPLNPLQNDY

-922 DLNQLLE
+922 YLNQLLE
-929 NISNIFGYQI
+929 NISNIFGYKI

-993 KNDNK
+993 KNENK

-1057 FGSIKDKGSTF
+1057 FSSIKDKGSTF

-1077 KDTMFIKENL
+1077 KDTIVIKENL
-1087 KTYVDC
+1087 KTYVDS
-1093 NFLIIDDNEIDRD
+1093 NFLIIDDSEIDRD

-1117 DSLSV
+1117 DSLSA
-1122 SNGLEAYEILTHE
+1122 SNGLEAYEIITRE

-1144 YMPELN
+1144 HIPELN

-1188 YIEKILEKH
+1188 YIEKIIEKP

-1219 KKMKLIS
+1219 KKMKLTS
-1226 LKKALVVEDNEINQL
+1226 SKKALIVEDNEINQL
-1241 VTSKML
+1241 VTSQML

-1262 AVNMANK
+1262 AVDMVNK
-1269 SNYDIVFM
+1269 SHYDIVFM

-1291 KIREFN
+1291 RIREFN
-1297 KNTPIVALSAAVMD
+1297 KKTPIVALSAAVMD

-1324 HLAKPLLRSELESIL
+1324 HLAKPLIRSELESIL

-1346 LIDNELNKSNTIFIK
+1346 SIDNKLNKSSVIFIK

-1394 KDLVSFKNNEKE
+1394 KDLASLKNSEKE

-1431 KIYDNKELSFFN
+1431 KIYDNKELSFTN
-1443 HLIKITKNICENI
+1443 HLIEITKNICENI

-1478 LKKVIEKLIIDLKDY
+1478 LKNGIEKLIVDLKDY
-1493 EYISSDKIGLLL
+1493 EYISSEKIGLLL
-1505 DNLKTLVP
+1505 DNLKTLLP
-1513 EKDIDLLNKSFEKN
+1513 KKDIDLLNKSFEKN

>member
-1 MNFFKINLNIKNF
+1 MNFFNINLNIKNF

-22 ILFIIL
+22 IMFIIL
-28 IASLQAYF
+28 LASLQAYF

-57 KKFEN
+57 KKLEN

-76 FVVTLPKESNNF
+76 VILTLPKENNNF
-88 YSSSFDQKKKIV
+88 YSFSFDQKRKTV
-100 NDKFKFLVSSFS
+100 DDKFKFLVSNFS
-112 NVSVINFANKEGDIL
+112 NISAINFANKEGDIL

-172 IQARAIRD
+172 VQARAIRD

-188 LTALIDISTI
+188 LTALIDVSTI
-198 NDTLASINTGKNGVV
+198 NDTLSSINTGKNDVV

-258 EYEASTDN
+258 EYKASTDK

-294 QWKRNLVIATILIVL
+294 QWRKNLTIATILIVL

-330 LSREIQ
+330 LSKEIK
-336 IVKNRFENMFKVHSS
+336 IVKNRFENMFKVHSA

-363 IDANISACEFYGY
+363 IDANISACKFYGY

-387 NINILSKKD
+387 NINVLSKKEIKD
-396 IQYKIEEATNLNNNT
+396 KIEEAKNFNNNT
-411 FIFPHRLKSGEIK
+411 FIFPHILKSGEIK

-431 PIETEKGK
+431 PIKTEKGK
-439 ILFSIIKDISKQ
+439 ILFSIIKDISKHL
-451 IELEKEIQ
+451 ELEKAIQ

-473 DAIFIINIEDGK
+473 DAIFILNIEDGK

-528 INEIPIYFERV
+528 INQTPIYFERV
-539 HKRKDGSFYN
+539 HKRKDGSEYQ

-557 RLGGK
+557 RLGEK
-562 EYFYASVRDISNEV
+562 EYFYASIR
-576 NLKNNLKD
+576 
-584 RDELLQNFSNQVPG
+584 
-598 VLYTYQYFPDGRSC
+598 
-612 FPFASEHISEIYEVT
+612 
-627 PSSVLNDATKVLER
+627 
-641 IYEKDFDFV
+641 
-650 ADSIVE
+650 
-656 SYNTLKVWKCTYRVN
+656 
-671 LPKKGLRWLYGEAQP
+671 
-686 VKQDDGS
+686 
-693 VIWFGYI
+693 
-700 KDITEQKEI
+700 DITEQKEI
-709 EAKNNDTTLKLELAT
+709 EAKILDTTLKLELAT
-724 SASKQGIWRLS
+724 TASKQGIWRLN
-735 FLTNSLEWDDKM
+735 FATNSLELDDNM
-747 YNIYG
+747 YKIYG
-752 ITPKKDKNNYELW
+752 ITPQKDINNYELFR
-765 SNAVLK
+765 NRILK

-796 IKRLDNNEIRYIK
+796 IKRFDNNEIRYIK

-815 FDENGNKIAMVG
+815 FDENGNKVAMVG
-827 SNIDITELEIAKIK
+827 SNIDVTELEIAKIN

-876 TPLNHLQNEY
+876 TPLNPLQNDY

-892 ASNSLLNIIN
+892 TSNSLLNIIN

-922 DLNQLLE
+922 YLNQLLE
-929 NISNIFGYQI
+929 NISNIFGYKI

-980 QKGYVHVDINLIR
+980 QKGNVHVDINLIR
-993 KNDNK
+993 KNENK

-1028 SSTTKRFGGTGLGL
+1028 SSTTKKFGGTGLGL

-1057 FGSIKDKGSTF
+1057 FNSIKDKGSTF

-1087 KTYVDC
+1087 KTYINS
-1093 NFLIIDDNEIDRD
+1093 NFLIIDDSEIDRE
-1106 YLKKVLSSWKI
+1106 YLKKILSSWEI
-1117 DSLSV
+1117 DSLSA
-1122 SNGLEAYEILTHE
+1122 SNGLEAYEIISNQ

-1144 YMPELN
+1144 QMPELN

-1169 MITAHN
+1169 MVTAHN

-1188 YIEKILEKH
+1188 YIEKVIEKP

-1205 TIFDKKIESKRVES
+1205 TIFDKKIENKRAES
-1219 KKMKLIS
+1219 EKMKLTS
-1226 LKKALVVEDNEINQL
+1226 LKKALVVEDNEINQI
-1241 VTSKML
+1241 VSSKML

-1262 AVNMANK
+1262 AVDMVNK
-1269 SNYDIVFM
+1269 SHYDIVFM

-1291 KIREFN
+1291 RIREFN
-1297 KNTPIVALSAAVMD
+1297 KKTPIVALSAAVMD

-1324 HLAKPLLRSELESIL
+1324 HLAKPLIRSELESIL

-1346 LIDNELNKSNTIFIK
+1346 LIDNKLNKSSAIFIK

-1394 KDLVSFKNNEKE
+1394 KDLESLKNCEKE

-1431 KIYDNKELSFFN
+1431 KIYDNKELSFSN
-1443 HLIKITKNICENI
+1443 HLIEITKNICENI
-1456 ESSILPIL
+1456 ENSILPIL
-1464 KSSQKDIKTLDLKE
+1464 KSSQKDIKSLDLKE
-1478 LKKVIEKLIIDLKDY
+1478 LKNGIEKLIVDLKDY

-1505 DNLKTLVP
+1505 NNLKTLLP
-1513 EKDIDLLNKSFEKN
+1513 KKDIDLLNKSFEKS

-1538 ILKDLNAK
+1538 ILTIL

>member
-22 ILFIIL
+22 ILIIIL
-28 IASLQAYF
+28 LASLQAYF

-62 DFEQSENILKLAEY
+62 DFEQAENILKLAEY
-76 FVVTLPKESNNF
+76 VVLTLPKENNNF

-100 NDKFKFLVSSFS
+100 NDKFRFLLSSFS

-127 YSSNDL
+127 YSSNSL
-133 SFPINTSDREYFEI
+133 NSLVNISSREHFQM

-157 FSDVLFSFTSSSYSI
+157 FSDVVFTFISNSNAI

-198 NDTLASINTGKNGVV
+198 NDTLASINTGKDGVV
-213 FVRNSNTSGLIARYP
+213 LIRNSNTSSLIARYP
-228 QIDSAVINS
+228 EVENVNVNS
-237 KLPNSNQTI
+237 KLPDSNPTI
-246 LKIKNGEKSGSL
+246 VRVNNGEKIGSF
-258 EYEASTDN
+258 EYIASTDSKK
-266 EIRIGSFLVMDKY
+266 RIGSFLVMDKY

-286 ISEKDYLH
+286 ISEKEYLH
-294 QWKRNLVIATILIVL
+294 QWKKNLLIATILIVL

-330 LSREIQ
+330 LSREIK
-336 IVKNRFENMFKVHSS
+336 IVKNRFENMFKVHSA

-363 IDANISACEFYGY
+363 IDANHSACKFYGY

-387 NINILSKKD
+387 NINVLSKKD
-396 IQYKIEEATNLNNNT
+396 IQDKIEEAKNFNNNT

-431 PIETEKGK
+431 PIKTEKGK
-439 ILFSIIKDISKQ
+439 ILFSIIKDISKHL
-451 IELEKEIQ
+451 ELEKEIQ

-473 DAIFIINIEDGK
+473 DAIFILNIEDGK
-485 LVEFSKRARDFL
+485 LVEFNKRARDFL

-539 HKRKDGSFYN
+539 HKRKDGSEYH

-557 RLGGK
+557 KLGEK
-562 EYFYASVRDISNEV
+562 EYFYASIR
-576 NLKNNLKD
+576 
-584 RDELLQNFSNQVPG
+584 
-598 VLYTYQYFPDGRSC
+598 
-612 FPFASEHISEIYEVT
+612 
-627 PSSVLNDATKVLER
+627 
-641 IYEKDFDFV
+641 
-650 ADSIVE
+650 
-656 SYNTLKVWKCTYRVN
+656 
-671 LPKKGLRWLYGEAQP
+671 
-686 VKQDDGS
+686 
-693 VIWFGYI
+693 
-700 KDITEQKEI
+700 DITEQKEI
-709 EAKNNDTTLKLELAT
+709 EAKILDTTLKLELAT
-724 SASKQGIWRLS
+724 TASKQGIWRLN
-735 FLTNSLEWDDKM
+735 FATNSLELDDNM
-747 YNIYG
+747 YKIYG
-752 ITPKKDKNNYELW
+752 ITPQKDINNYELFR
-765 SNAVLK
+765 NRILK

-796 IKRLDNNEIRYIK
+796 IKRSDNNEIRYIK

-815 FDENGNKIAMVG
+815 FDENGDKIAMVG
-827 SNIDITELEIAKIK
+827 SNIDVTELEIAKIK

-876 TPLNHLQNEY
+876 TPLNPLQNDY

-922 DLNQLLE
+922 YLNQLLE
-929 NISNIFGYQI
+929 NISNIFGYKI

-944 EFSFTVDPKINNS
+944 EFSFTVDPKINNN

-993 KNDNK
+993 KNENK

-1057 FGSIKDKGSTF
+1057 FSSIKDKGSTF

-1077 KDTMFIKENL
+1077 KDTMLIKENL
-1087 KTYVDC
+1087 KTYVDS
-1093 NFLIIDDNEIDRD
+1093 NFLIIDDSEIDRD

-1117 DSLSV
+1117 DSLSA
-1122 SNGLEAYEILTHE
+1122 SNGLEAYEIITRE

-1144 YMPELN
+1144 HMPELN

-1188 YIEKILEKH
+1188 YIEKIIEKP

-1226 LKKALVVEDNEINQL
+1226 SKKALIVEDNEINQL
-1241 VTSKML
+1241 VTSQML

-1262 AVNMANK
+1262 AVDMANK
-1269 SNYDIVFM
+1269 SNYDIIFM

-1311 KDKELTSLAGMNN
+1311 EDKELTSLAGMNN
-1324 HLAKPLLRSELESIL
+1324 HLAKPLIRSELESIL

-1346 LIDNELNKSNTIFIK
+1346 LIDNKLNKSSVIFIK

-1394 KDLVSFKNNEKE
+1394 KDLASLKNSEKE

-1431 KIYDNKELSFFN
+1431 KIYDNKELSFSN
-1443 HLIKITKNICENI
+1443 HLIEITKNICENI

-1478 LKKVIEKLIIDLKDY
+1478 LKNGIEKLIVDLKDY
-1493 EYISSDKIGLLL
+1493 EYISSEKIGLLL
-1505 DNLKTLVP
+1505 DNLKTLLP
-1513 EKDIDLLNKSFEKN
+1513 KKDIDLLNKSFEKN

-1538 ILKDLNAK
+1538 ILKGLSAK

>member
-28 IASLQAYF
+28 LASLQAYF

-48 TSNVTMLLT
+48 TSNLTMLLT
-57 KKFEN
+57 KKLEN
-62 DFEQSENILKLAEY
+62 DFEQSENILNLAEY
-76 FVVTLPKESNNF
+76 VILTLPKENNNF
-88 YSSSFDQKKKIV
+88 YSFSFDQKRKTV
-100 NDKFKFLVSSFS
+100 DDKFKFLVSNFS
-112 NVSVINFANKEGDIL
+112 NISAINFANKEGDIL

-172 IQARAIRD
+172 VQARAIRD

-188 LTALIDISTI
+188 LTALIDVSTI
-198 NDTLASINTGKNGVV
+198 NDTLSSINTGKNDVV

-228 QIDSAVINS
+228 QIDNAVINS
-237 KLPNSNQTI
+237 RLPDSNATI

-294 QWKRNLVIATILIVL
+294 QWKRNLTIIAILIGFFTV
-309 FIIASFL
+309 ASFL
-316 LFRTMRANYFKELK
+316 LFVIMRANYFKELK
-330 LSREIQ
+330 LSREIK
-336 IVKNRFENMFKVHSS
+336 IVKNRFENMFKINSA
-351 IMLLIDAKTGNI
+351 IMLLVDAKTGKI
-363 IDANISACEFYGY
+363 IDANHSACEFYGY

-387 NINILSKKD
+387 NINVLSKKEIKD
-396 IQYKIEEATNLNNNT
+396 KIEEAKYLNNNT
-411 FIFPHRLKSGEIK
+411 FIFPHRLKNGEIK

-431 PIETEKGK
+431 PIDTEKGK

-451 IELEKEIQ
+451 IVLEKEIQ

-473 DAIFIINIEDGK
+473 DAIFIVNIEDGK
-485 LVEFSKRARDFL
+485 LVEFSKRARDFF
-497 GYDNNEMKE
+497 GYDNNEMKD
-506 LTIFDLD
+506 LSIFDWD
-513 LDINSFEEYQDVVSK
+513 TNINSMEEYKK
-528 INEIPIYFERV
+528 IISHINQTPIYFERV
-539 HKRKDGSFYN
+539 HKRKDGSHYH

-557 RLGGK
+557 RLGEK
-562 EYFYASVRDISNEV
+562 EYLYASVR
-576 NLKNNLKD
+576 
-584 RDELLQNFSNQVPG
+584 
-598 VLYTYQYFPDGRSC
+598 
-612 FPFASEHISEIYEVT
+612 
-627 PSSVLNDATKVLER
+627 
-641 IYEKDFDFV
+641 
-650 ADSIVE
+650 
-656 SYNTLKVWKCTYRVN
+656 
-671 LPKKGLRWLYGEAQP
+671 
-686 VKQDDGS
+686 
-693 VIWFGYI
+693 
-700 KDITEQKEI
+700 DITEQKEI
-709 EAKNNDTTLKLELAT
+709 KAKILDTTLKLELAT
-724 SASKQGIWRLS
+724 TASKQGIWRLN
-735 FLTNSLEWDDKM
+735 FATNSLELDDNM
-747 YNIYG
+747 YKIYG
-752 ITPKKDKNNYELW
+752 ITPQKDINNYELFR
-765 SNAVLK
+765 NRILE

-796 IKRLDNNEIRYIK
+796 IKRFDNNEIRYIK

-815 FDENGNKIAMVG
+815 FDENGDKVAIVG
-827 SNIDITELEIAKIK
+827 SSIDVTELEIAKIN

-876 TPLNHLQNEY
+876 TPLNPLQNDY

-892 ASNSLLNIIN
+892 TSNSLLNIIN

-922 DLNQLLE
+922 YLNQLLE
-929 NISNIFGYQI
+929 NISNIFGYKI

-993 KNDNK
+993 KNENK

-1009 IGIALENQS
+1009 IGIALENQN

-1057 FGSIKDKGSTF
+1057 FSSIKDKGSTF

-1077 KDTMFIKENL
+1077 KDTRFIKENL
-1087 KTYVDC
+1087 KTYVDS
-1093 NFLIIDDNEIDRD
+1093 NFLIIDDSEIDRD
-1106 YLKKVLSSWKI
+1106 YLKKVLSLWKI
-1117 DSLSV
+1117 DSLTA
-1122 SNGLEAYEILTHE
+1122 SNGLEAYEIITRE
-1135 KIDYIIVDW
+1135 KIDYMIVDW
-1144 YMPELN
+1144 HMPELN

-1188 YIEKILEKH
+1188 YIEKIIEKP

-1226 LKKALVVEDNEINQL
+1226 SKKALIVEDNEINQL
-1241 VTSKML
+1241 VTSQML

-1269 SNYDIVFM
+1269 SNYDIIFM

-1324 HLAKPLLRSELESIL
+1324 HLAKPLIRSQLESIL

-1346 LIDNELNKSNTIFIK
+1346 LIDNKLNKSNTIFIK

-1394 KDLVSFKNNEKE
+1394 KDLASLKNSEKE

-1431 KIYDNKELSFFN
+1431 KIYDNKELSFSN
-1443 HLIKITKNICENI
+1443 HLIEITKNICENI

-1478 LKKVIEKLIIDLKDY
+1478 LKNGIEKLIVDLKDY
-1493 EYISSDKIGLLL
+1493 EYISSEKIGLLL
-1505 DNLKTLVP
+1505 DNLKTLLP
-1513 EKDIDLLNKSFEKN
+1513 KKDIDLLNKSFEKN

-1538 ILKDLNAK
+1538 ILKGLSAK

>member
-28 IASLQAYF
+28 LASLQAYF

-57 KKFEN
+57 KKLEN

-76 FVVTLPKESNNF
+76 VVLTLPKENNNF

-100 NDKFKFLVSSFS
+100 NDKFRFLLSSFS

-127 YSSNDL
+127 YSSNSL
-133 SFPINTSDREYFEI
+133 NSLVNISSREHFQM

-198 NDTLASINTGKNGVV
+198 NDTLASINTGKDGVV
-213 FVRNSNTSGLIARYP
+213 LIRNSNTSSLIARYP
-228 QIDSAVINS
+228 EVENVNVNS
-237 KLPNSNQTI
+237 KLPDSNPTI
-246 LKIKNGEKSGSL
+246 VRVNNGEKIGSF
-258 EYEASTDN
+258 EYIASTDSKK
-266 EIRIGSFLVMDKY
+266 RIGSFLVMDKY

-286 ISEKDYLH
+286 ISEKEYLH
-294 QWKRNLVIATILIVL
+294 QWKKNLLIATILIVL

-330 LSREIQ
+330 LSREIK
-336 IVKNRFENMFKVHSS
+336 IVKNRFENMFKVHSA

-363 IDANISACEFYGY
+363 IDANHSACKFYGY

-387 NINILSKKD
+387 NINVLSKKD
-396 IQYKIEEATNLNNNT
+396 IQDKIEEAKNFNNNT

-431 PIETEKGK
+431 PIETEKGR
-439 ILFSIIKDISKQ
+439 ILFSIIKDISKHL
-451 IELEKEIQ
+451 ELEKEIQ

-473 DAIFIINIEDGK
+473 DAIFILNIEDGK
-485 LVEFSKRARDFL
+485 LVEFSKRAKDLL

-539 HKRKDGSFYN
+539 HKRKDGSEYH

-557 RLGGK
+557 KLGEK
-562 EYFYASVRDISNEV
+562 EYFYASIR
-576 NLKNNLKD
+576 
-584 RDELLQNFSNQVPG
+584 
-598 VLYTYQYFPDGRSC
+598 
-612 FPFASEHISEIYEVT
+612 
-627 PSSVLNDATKVLER
+627 
-641 IYEKDFDFV
+641 
-650 ADSIVE
+650 
-656 SYNTLKVWKCTYRVN
+656 
-671 LPKKGLRWLYGEAQP
+671 
-686 VKQDDGS
+686 
-693 VIWFGYI
+693 
-700 KDITEQKEI
+700 DITEQKEI
-709 EAKNNDTTLKLELAT
+709 EAKILDTTLKLELAT
-724 SASKQGIWRLS
+724 SALKQGIWRLN
-735 FLTNSLEWDDKM
+735 FATNNLELDDNM
-747 YNIYG
+747 YKIYG
-752 ITPKKDKNNYELW
+752 ITPQKDINNYDLFR
-765 SNAVLK
+765 NRILK

-796 IKRLDNNEIRYIK
+796 IKRFDNNEIRYIK

-815 FDENGNKIAMVG
+815 FDENGNKVAMVG
-827 SNIDITELEIAKIK
+827 SNIDVTELEIAKIN

-876 TPLNHLQNEY
+876 TPLNPLQNDY

-892 ASNSLLNIIN
+892 TSNSLLNIIN

-922 DLNQLLE
+922 YLNQLLE
-929 NISNIFGYQI
+929 NISNIFGYKI

-944 EFSFTVDPKINNS
+944 EFSFTVDPKINNN

-980 QKGYVHVDINLIR
+980 QKGNVHVDINLIR
-993 KNDNK
+993 KNENK

-1028 SSTTKRFGGTGLGL
+1028 SSTTKKFGGTGLGL

-1057 FGSIKDKGSTF
+1057 FNSIKDKGSTF

-1077 KDTMFIKENL
+1077 KDTIVIKENL
-1087 KTYVDC
+1087 KTYVDS
-1093 NFLIIDDNEIDRD
+1093 NFLIIDDSEIDRD

-1117 DSLSV
+1117 DSLSA
-1122 SNGLEAYEILTHE
+1122 SNGLEAYEIITRE

-1144 YMPELN
+1144 HMPELN

-1188 YIEKILEKH
+1188 YIEKIIEKP

-1226 LKKALVVEDNEINQL
+1226 SKKALIVEDNEINQL
-1241 VTSKML
+1241 VTSQML

-1311 KDKELTSLAGMNN
+1311 EDKELTSLAGMNN
-1324 HLAKPLLRSELESIL
+1324 HLAKPLIRSELESIL

-1346 LIDNELNKSNTIFIK
+1346 LIDNKLNKSSTIFIK

-1394 KDLVSFKNNEKE
+1394 KDLASLKNSEKE

-1431 KIYDNKELSFFN
+1431 KIYDNKELSFSN
-1443 HLIKITKNICENI
+1443 HLIEITKNICENI

-1478 LKKVIEKLIIDLKDY
+1478 LKNGIEKLIVDLKDY
-1493 EYISSDKIGLLL
+1493 EYISSEKIGLLL
-1505 DNLKTLVP
+1505 DNLKTLLSK
-1513 EKDIDLLNKSFEKN
+1513 KDIDLLNKSFEKN

-1538 ILKDLNAK
+1538 ILKGFDAK

>member
-22 ILFIIL
+22 ILIIIL
-28 IASLQAYF
+28 LASLQAYF

-48 TSNVTMLLT
+48 TSNVTMLLS

-76 FVVTLPKESNNF
+76 VVLTLPKENNNF
-88 YSSSFDQKKKIV
+88 YSSSFDQKKKMV
-100 NDKFKFLVSSFS
+100 NDKFRFLLSSFS
-112 NVSVINFANKEGDIL
+112 NVSVINFADKDGNIL
-127 YSSNDL
+127 YSSNSL
-133 SFPINTSDREYFEI
+133 NSLVNISSREHFQM

-157 FSDVLFSFTSSSYSI
+157 FSDVLFSFTSNNNAI

-198 NDTLASINTGKNGVV
+198 NNTLASINTGKDGVV
-213 FVRNSNTSGLIARYP
+213 LIRNSNTSSLIARYP
-228 QIDSAVINS
+228 EAENVNVNS
-237 KLPNSNQTI
+237 KLPDSNPTI
-246 LKIKNGEKSGSL
+246 VRVNNGEKIGSF
-258 EYEASTDN
+258 EYIASTDS
-266 EIRIGSFLVMDKY
+266 EKRIGSFLVMDKY

-286 ISEKDYLH
+286 ISEKEYLH
-294 QWKRNLVIATILIVL
+294 QWKKNLLIATILIVL

-330 LSREIQ
+330 LSREIK
-336 IVKNRFENMFKVHSS
+336 IVKNRFENMFKVHSA
-351 IMLLIDAKTGNI
+351 IMLLVDAKTGKI
-363 IDANISACEFYGY
+363 IDANHSACKFYGY

-387 NINILSKKD
+387 NINVLSKKEIKD
-396 IQYKIEEATNLNNNT
+396 KIEEAKNFNNNT
-411 FIFPHRLKSGEIK
+411 FIFPHILKSGEIK

-431 PIETEKGK
+431 PIKTEKGK

-451 IELEKEIQ
+451 IELEKAIQ

-473 DAIFIINIEDGK
+473 DAIFILNIEDGK
-485 LVEFSKRARDFL
+485 LVEFSKRAKDLL

-539 HKRKDGSFYN
+539 HKRKDGSEYH

-557 RLGGK
+557 RLGEK
-562 EYFYASVRDISNEV
+562 EYFYASIR
-576 NLKNNLKD
+576 
-584 RDELLQNFSNQVPG
+584 
-598 VLYTYQYFPDGRSC
+598 
-612 FPFASEHISEIYEVT
+612 
-627 PSSVLNDATKVLER
+627 
-641 IYEKDFDFV
+641 
-650 ADSIVE
+650 
-656 SYNTLKVWKCTYRVN
+656 
-671 LPKKGLRWLYGEAQP
+671 
-686 VKQDDGS
+686 
-693 VIWFGYI
+693 
-700 KDITEQKEI
+700 DITEQKEI
-709 EAKNNDTTLKLELAT
+709 EAKILDTTLKLELAT
-724 SASKQGIWRLS
+724 TASKQGIWRLN
-735 FLTNSLEWDDKM
+735 FATNSLELDDNM
-747 YNIYG
+747 YKIYG
-752 ITPKKDKNNYELW
+752 ITPQKDINNYELFR
-765 SNAVLK
+765 NRILK

-796 IKRLDNNEIRYIK
+796 IKRFDNNEIRYIK

-815 FDENGNKIAMVG
+815 FDENGDKIAMVG
-827 SNIDITELEIAKIK
+827 SSIDITELEIAKIK

-876 TPLNHLQNEY
+876 TPLNPLQNDY

-922 DLNQLLE
+922 YLNQLLE
-929 NISNIFGYQI
+929 NISNIFGYKI

-944 EFSFTVDPKINNS
+944 EFSFTVDPKINNN

-993 KNDNK
+993 KNENK

-1057 FGSIKDKGSTF
+1057 FSSIKDKGSTF

-1077 KDTMFIKENL
+1077 EDTMLIKENL
-1087 KTYVDC
+1087 KTYADS
-1093 NFLIIDDNEIDRD
+1093 NFLIIDDSEIDRD

-1117 DSLSV
+1117 DSLTA
-1122 SNGLEAYEILTHE
+1122 SNGLEAYEIITRE

-1144 YMPELN
+1144 HMPELN

-1188 YIEKILEKH
+1188 YIEKIIEKP

-1241 VTSKML
+1241 VTSQML

-1324 HLAKPLLRSELESIL
+1324 HLAKPLIRSELESIL

-1346 LIDNELNKSNTIFIK
+1346 LIDNKLNKSNTIFIK

-1394 KDLVSFKNNEKE
+1394 KDLESLKNSEKE

-1431 KIYDNKELSFFN
+1431 KIYDNKELSFSN
-1443 HLIKITKNICENI
+1443 HLIEITKNICENI
-1456 ESSILPIL
+1456 ENSILPIL
-1464 KSSQKDIKTLDLKE
+1464 KNSQKDIKSLDLKE
-1478 LKKVIEKLIIDLKDY
+1478 LKNGIEKLIVDLKDY

-1505 DNLKTLVP
+1505 NNLKTLLP
-1513 EKDIDLLNKSFEKN
+1513 KKDIDLLNKSFEKS

-1538 ILKDLNAK
+1538 ILKDFDAK

>member
-28 IASLQAYF
+28 LASLQAYF

-62 DFEQSENILKLAEY
+62 DFEQAENILKLAEY
-76 FVVTLPKESNNF
+76 VVLTLPKENNNF

-100 NDKFKFLVSSFS
+100 NDKFRFLLSSFS

-127 YSSNDL
+127 YSSNSL
-133 SFPINTSDREYFEI
+133 NSLVNISSREHFQM

-198 NDTLASINTGKNGVV
+198 NDTLASINTGKDGVV
-213 FVRNSNTSGLIARYP
+213 LIRNSDTSSLIARYP
-228 QIDSAVINS
+228 EAENVNVNS
-237 KLPNSNQTI
+237 KLPDSNPTI
-246 LKIKNGEKSGSL
+246 VRVNNGEKIGSF
-258 EYEASTDN
+258 EYIASTDSKK
-266 EIRIGSFLVMDKY
+266 RIGSFLVMDKY

-286 ISEKDYLH
+286 ISEKEYLH
-294 QWKRNLVIATILIVL
+294 QWKKNLLIATILIVL

-330 LSREIQ
+330 LSREIT
-336 IVKNRFENMFKVHSS
+336 IVKNRFENMFKVHSA
-351 IMLLIDAKTGNI
+351 IMLLVDAKTGNI
-363 IDANISACEFYGY
+363 IDANISACKFYGY

-387 NINILSKKD
+387 NINVLSKKD
-396 IQYKIEEATNLNNNT
+396 IQDKIEEATKLNNNT

-473 DAIFIINIEDGK
+473 DAIFILNIEDGK
-485 LVEFSKRARDFL
+485 LVEFNKRARDFL
-497 GYDNNEMKE
+497 GYDNNEMKD
-506 LTIFDLD
+506 LSIFDWD
-513 LDINSFEEYQDVVSK
+513 TSINSFEEYQDVVSK
-528 INEIPIYFERV
+528 INQAPIYIERV
-539 HKRKDGSFYN
+539 HKRKDGSEYQ

-557 RLGGK
+557 KLGEK
-562 EYFYASVRDISNEV
+562 EYFYASIR
-576 NLKNNLKD
+576 
-584 RDELLQNFSNQVPG
+584 
-598 VLYTYQYFPDGRSC
+598 
-612 FPFASEHISEIYEVT
+612 
-627 PSSVLNDATKVLER
+627 
-641 IYEKDFDFV
+641 
-650 ADSIVE
+650 
-656 SYNTLKVWKCTYRVN
+656 
-671 LPKKGLRWLYGEAQP
+671 
-686 VKQDDGS
+686 
-693 VIWFGYI
+693 
-700 KDITEQKEI
+700 DITEQKKI
-709 EAKNNDTTLKLELAT
+709 EAKILDTTLKLELAT
-724 SASKQGIWRLS
+724 TASKQGIWRLN
-735 FLTNSLEWDDKM
+735 FATNSLELDDNM
-747 YNIYG
+747 YKIYG
-752 ITPKKDKNNYELW
+752 ITPQKDINNYELW
-765 SNAVLK
+765 SNAVLE

-796 IKRLDNNEIRYIK
+796 IKRSDNNEIRYIK

-815 FDENGNKIAMVG
+815 FDENGDKIAMVG
-827 SNIDITELEIAKIK
+827 SSIDITELEIAKIK

-876 TPLNHLQNEY
+876 TPLNPLQNDY

-922 DLNQLLE
+922 YLNQLLE
-929 NISNIFGYQI
+929 NISNIFGYKI

-980 QKGYVHVDINLIR
+980 QKGNVHVDINLIR
-993 KNDNK
+993 KNENK

-1009 IGIALENQS
+1009 IGIALENQN

-1028 SSTTKRFGGTGLGL
+1028 SSTTKKFGGTGLGL
-1042 VIAKQLVELMDGEVY
+1042 VIAKQLVELMGGEVY
-1057 FGSIKDKGSTF
+1057 FNSIKDKGSTF

-1087 KTYVDC
+1087 KTYINS
-1093 NFLIIDDNEIDRD
+1093 NFLIIDDSEIDRD

-1117 DSLSV
+1117 DSLSA
-1122 SNGLEAYEILTHE
+1122 SNGLEAYEIITRE

-1144 YMPELN
+1144 HMPELN

-1188 YIEKILEKH
+1188 YIEKVIEKP

-1205 TIFDKKIESKRVES
+1205 TIFDKKIENKRAES
-1219 KKMKLIS
+1219 EKMKLTS

-1262 AVNMANK
+1262 AVNMVNK

-1277 DLQMPNMDGFEATK
+1277 DLQMPKMDGFEATK

-1311 KDKELTSLAGMNN
+1311 EDKELTSLAGMNN
-1324 HLAKPLLRSELESIL
+1324 HLAKPLIRSKLESIL

-1346 LIDNELNKSNTIFIK
+1346 LIDNKLNKSSTIFIK

-1394 KDLVSFKNNEKE
+1394 KDLASLKNSEKE

-1431 KIYDNKELSFFN
+1431 KIYDNKELSFSN
-1443 HLIKITKNICENI
+1443 HLIEITKNICENI
-1456 ESSILPIL
+1456 ENSILPIL

-1478 LKKVIEKLIIDLKDY
+1478 LKNGIEKLIVDLKDY
-1493 EYISSDKIGLLL
+1493 EYISSEKIGLLL
-1505 DNLKTLVP
+1505 DNLKTLLP
-1513 EKDIDLLNKSFEKN
+1513 KKDIDLLNKSFEKN

>member
-1 MNFFKINLNIKNF
+1 MNFFNINLNIKNF

-22 ILFIIL
+22 IMFIIL
-28 IASLQAYF
+28 LASLQAYF

-57 KKFEN
+57 KKLEN

-76 FVVTLPKESNNF
+76 VILTLPKENNNF
-88 YSSSFDQKKKIV
+88 YSFSFDQKRKTV
-100 NDKFKFLVSSFS
+100 DDKFKFLVSNFS
-112 NVSVINFANKEGDIL
+112 NISAINFANKEGDIL

-172 IQARAIRD
+172 VQARAIRD

-188 LTALIDISTI
+188 LTALIDVSTI
-198 NDTLASINTGKNGVV
+198 NDTLSSINTGKNDVV

-258 EYEASTDN
+258 EYKASTDK

-294 QWKRNLVIATILIVL
+294 QWRKNLTIATILIVL

-330 LSREIQ
+330 LSKEIK
-336 IVKNRFENMFKVHSS
+336 IVKNRFENMFKVHSA

-363 IDANISACEFYGY
+363 IDANISACKFYGY

-387 NINILSKKD
+387 NINVLSKKEIKD
-396 IQYKIEEATNLNNNT
+396 KIEEAKNFNNNT
-411 FIFPHRLKSGEIK
+411 FIFPHILKSGEIK

-431 PIETEKGK
+431 PIKTEKGK
-439 ILFSIIKDISKQ
+439 ILFSIIKDISKHL
-451 IELEKEIQ
+451 ELEKAIQ

-473 DAIFIINIEDGK
+473 DAIFILNIEDGK

-528 INEIPIYFERV
+528 INQTPIYFERV
-539 HKRKDGSFYN
+539 HKRKDGSEYQ

-557 RLGGK
+557 RLGEK
-562 EYFYASVRDISNEV
+562 EYFYASIR
-576 NLKNNLKD
+576 
-584 RDELLQNFSNQVPG
+584 
-598 VLYTYQYFPDGRSC
+598 
-612 FPFASEHISEIYEVT
+612 
-627 PSSVLNDATKVLER
+627 
-641 IYEKDFDFV
+641 
-650 ADSIVE
+650 
-656 SYNTLKVWKCTYRVN
+656 
-671 LPKKGLRWLYGEAQP
+671 
-686 VKQDDGS
+686 
-693 VIWFGYI
+693 
-700 KDITEQKEI
+700 DITEQKEI
-709 EAKNNDTTLKLELAT
+709 EAKILDTTLKLELAT
-724 SASKQGIWRLS
+724 TASKQGIWRLN
-735 FLTNSLEWDDKM
+735 FATNNLELDDNM
-747 YNIYG
+747 YKIYG
-752 ITPKKDKNNYELW
+752 ITPQKDINNYELFR
-765 SNAVLK
+765 NRILK

-796 IKRLDNNEIRYIK
+796 IKRFDNNEIRYIK

-815 FDENGNKIAMVG
+815 FDENGDKVAMVG
-827 SNIDITELEIAKIK
+827 SNIDVTELEIAKIN

-876 TPLNHLQNEY
+876 TPLNPLQNDY

-892 ASNSLLNIIN
+892 TSNSLLNIIN

-922 DLNQLLE
+922 YLNQLLE
-929 NISNIFGYQI
+929 NISNIFGYKI

-980 QKGYVHVDINLIR
+980 QKGNVHVDINLIR
-993 KNDNK
+993 KNENK

-1028 SSTTKRFGGTGLGL
+1028 SSTTKKFGGTGLGL

-1057 FGSIKDKGSTF
+1057 FNSIKDKGSTF

-1077 KDTMFIKENL
+1077 KDTKFIKENL
-1087 KTYVDC
+1087 KTYINS
-1093 NFLIIDDNEIDRD
+1093 NFLIIDDSKIDRE
-1106 YLKKVLSSWKI
+1106 YLKKILSSWEI
-1117 DSLSV
+1117 DSLSA
-1122 SNGLEAYEILTHE
+1122 SNGLEAYEIISNQ

-1144 YMPELN
+1144 QMPELN

-1169 MITAHN
+1169 MVTAHN

-1188 YIEKILEKH
+1188 YIEKVIEKP

-1205 TIFDKKIESKRVES
+1205 TIFDKKIENKRAES
-1219 KKMKLIS
+1219 EKMKLTS
-1226 LKKALVVEDNEINQL
+1226 LKKALVVEDNEINQI
-1241 VTSKML
+1241 VSSKML

-1262 AVNMANK
+1262 AVDMVNK
-1269 SNYDIVFM
+1269 SHYDIVFM

-1291 KIREFN
+1291 RIREFN
-1297 KNTPIVALSAAVMD
+1297 KKTPIVALSAAVMD

-1324 HLAKPLLRSELESIL
+1324 HLAKPLIRSELESIL

-1346 LIDNELNKSNTIFIK
+1346 SIDNELNKSNAIFIK

-1394 KDLVSFKNNEKE
+1394 KDLESLKNSEKE

-1431 KIYDNKELSFFN
+1431 KIYDNKELSFSN
-1443 HLIKITKNICENI
+1443 HLIEITKNICENI
-1456 ESSILPIL
+1456 ENSILPIL
-1464 KSSQKDIKTLDLKE
+1464 KSSQKDIKSLDLKE
-1478 LKKVIEKLIIDLKDY
+1478 LKNGIEKLIVDLKDY

-1505 DNLKTLVP
+1505 DNLKTLLP
-1513 EKDIDLLNKSFEKN
+1513 KKDIDLLNKSFEKS
-1527 DNETVISLLEN
+1527 DNETIISLLEN
-1538 ILKDLNAK
+1538 ILKNFDAK